1 MKKRRGILFALGIV
15 LTLSVAV
22 PAVAAE
28 NVTGTT
34 VTQDSAENEQE
45 QEAPKENST
54 DAAQIPQIQ
63 DEEKS
68 ADAAGAEKEVTPT
81 WEKHKTDGGEA
92 WRLKLGESTDP
103 DNDGYAHDTV
113 YTNDGK
119 TYCFNEEGD
128 MTTGYVKVDASATDS
143 SATDPS
149 AVKLDPGL
157 YYFSKEGNDPST
169 DTLGSMLKDCW
180 AQEADE
186 NGAWH
191 YLGSDGKAVNTG
203 EKAGWQQPEEDWY
216 YLKEDGTID
225 TSKAGWVQ
233 IENVWMKA
241 GKGVAAIQKAG
252 WYQIENRWYM
262 LKNDGSR
269 DTSKVN
275 WQQINGNWYFLKADG
290 SRDTS
295 KTGMQTGINGKTYFL
310 NAEGVPQNGFQTVNG
325 VAYYFD
331 VQAGTAR
338 QLGNNWQQMNGS
350 WYWIENGRV
359 ATGWRAINGKWYYLN
374 PADGRMLTGFYKD
387 ATGQLFYSDGSGAML
402 STTGWYLMNGTWYW
416 VNGNGS
422 LATGWINVGGTW
434 YYMGEN
440 GAMKTGWYQ
449 VNGAW
454 YYSNGSGAMQTGWL
468 NRGGTWYYLT
478 GSGAMVEGWAYIGG
492 SWYYMVPGNGAMVG
506 AGWHLID
513 NSWYYMNGSG
523 AMCSNRWIGNYYV
536 GGSGAMLTNTWVG
549 SYWVGADGNWIPNY
563 DPDQNAKWVQDG
575 NTWYYQRTDGSR
587 ITNSWKKINGTWYYF
602 AGSGAMLTGW
612 NVVGGSWYFFNGSGA
627 MQTGWGQVDGSWYYF
642 GGDGAM
648 KTGWINDGKRNY
660 YLKPNGVW
668 KNILIGV
675 IGNNEAGAATTAAK
689 VREMGVDA
697 VIVTGGYDPSQY
709 DGIIIPGGGDLDPSR
724 YGQANTGSSNIDNV
738 LDDRQIDAV
747 KRSAEAGKPVL
758 GICKG
763 IQLVNVAFGGTLNQN
778 IGGHMGVWHSAHVVA
793 GGWLSG
799 VYSGSVSVLS
809 YHHQSIRDLAPG
821 FQVDMRAGD
830 GTVEAISNSA
840 KRVYGVQFH
849 PEQMNNDA
857 GNRCMKQFVA
867 ICTN

>member
-63 DEEKS
+63 DEEKT
-68 ADAAGAEKEVTPT
+68 ADADGKEKEVTPT
-81 WEKHKTDGGEA
+81 WEKYETENGDV
-92 WRLKLGESTDP
+92 WRLKLGESTPP
-103 DNDGYAHDTV
+103 DNDGYARDTV
-113 YTNDGK
+113 YTNNGN
-119 TYCFNEEGD
+119 TYYINKDGD
-128 MTTGYVKVDASATDS
+128 MSTGYVKVDD

-149 AVKLDPGL
+149 ADKLEPGL
-157 YYFSKEGNDPST
+157 YYFSKEGNDPSA

-203 EKAGWQQPEEDWY
+203 EKAGWQQPEKDWY

-241 GKGVAAIQKAG
+241 GKGVATIQKAG

-295 KTGMQTGINGKTYFL
+295 KTGLQTGINGKTYFL

-359 ATGWRAINGKWYYLN
+359 ATGWRVINGKWYYLN

-449 VNGAW
+449 VKGVW
-454 YYSNGSGAMQTGWL
+454 YYSNGSGAMVTGWL

-478 GSGAMVEGWAYIGG
+478 GSGAMATGWINLGG
-492 SWYYMVPGNGAMVG
+492 TWYYLNPGNGDMVG
-506 AGWHLID
+506 AGWHLI
-513 NSWYYMNGSG
+513 NNKWYYFGGSG
-523 AMCSNRWIGNYYV
+523 AMYSNRWIGNYYV
-536 GGSGAMLTNTWVG
+536 GGNGEMLTNTWVG
-549 SYWVGADGNWIPNY
+549 SYWVGADGKWIPNY
-563 DPDQNAKWVQDG
+563 DPDVNANWVKSG
-575 NTWYYQRTDGSR
+575 NTWYYQRPDGSKL
-587 ITNSWKKINGTWYYF
+587 TNSWKRIN
-602 AGSGAMLTGW
+602 
-612 NVVGGSWYFFNGSGA
+612 
-627 MQTGWGQVDGSWYYF
+627 GSWYYF
-642 GGDGAM
+642 GADGAM
-648 KTGWINDGKRNY
+648 TTGWKYVDGYKFYFGTDGKMVQDVD
-660 YLKPNGVW
+660 K
-668 KNILIGV
+668 LIGKQSSYRITV
-675 IGNNEAGAATTAAK
+675 NRVKCQVTVYAANETGNYCIPVKTFTCSVGKAGTPTHAGTYATLKKQNPVELMGPSWGKYGTQINNYGDWFHSVACSNPDPTYALAAGNYNMLGQPASHGCVRLCVRDAK
-689 VREMGVDA
+689 WIYDNCGLYTRVDISDTEYTPFDKA
-697 VIVTGGYDPSQY
+697 PTIKIPASQNWDP
-709 DGIIIPGGGDLDPSR
+709 
-724 YGQANTGSSNIDNV
+724 T
-738 LDDRQIDAV
+738 DA
-747 KRSAEAGKPVL
+747 
-758 GICKG
+758 
-763 IQLVNVAFGGTLNQN
+763 
-778 IGGHMGVWHSAHVVA
+778 
-793 GGWLSG
+793 
-799 VYSGSVSVLS
+799 
-809 YHHQSIRDLAPG
+809 D
-821 FQVDMRAGD
+821 
-830 GTVEAISNSA
+830 A
-840 KRVYGVQFH
+840 KR
-849 PEQMNNDA
+849 
-857 GNRCMKQFVA
+857 
-867 ICTN
+867 

>member
-1 MKKRRGILFALGIV
+1 MKKRRSILFALGIV

-45 QEAPKENST
+45 QEAPKENNT

-92 WRLKLGESTDP
+92 WRLKLGENTDP

-119 TYCFNEEGD
+119 TYYINEDGD
-128 MTTGYVKVDASATDS
+128 MTTGYVKVDD

-149 AVKLDPGL
+149 ADKLEPGL
-157 YYFSKEGNDPST
+157 DYFSKEGNDPSA

-225 TSKAGWVQ
+225 TSKTGWVQ

-241 GKGVAAIQKAG
+241 DKGVAAIQNAG

-262 LKNDGSR
+262 LKNDGTR

-275 WQQINGNWYFLKADG
+275 WQQINGSWYFLKTDG

-359 ATGWRAINGKWYYLN
+359 ATGWRVINGKWYYLN
-374 PADGRMLTGFYKD
+374 PADGKMLTGFYKD

-402 STTGWYLMNGTWYW
+402 STTGWYLLNGTWYW

-478 GSGAMVEGWAYIGG
+478 GSGAMATGWINLGG
-492 SWYYMVPGNGAMVG
+492 TWYYLNPGNGDMVG
-506 AGWHLID
+506 AGWHLI
-513 NSWYYMNGSG
+513 NNKWYYFGGSG
-523 AMCSNRWIGNYYV
+523 DMYSNRWIGNYYV
-536 GGSGAMLTNTWVG
+536 GGNGEMLTNTWVG
-549 SYWVGADGNWIPNY
+549 SYWVGADGKWIPNY
-563 DPDQNAKWVQDG
+563 DPDANANWVKSG
-575 NTWYYQRTDGSR
+575 NTWYYQRPDGSKL
-587 ITNSWKKINGTWYYF
+587 TNSWKRIN
-602 AGSGAMLTGW
+602 
-612 NVVGGSWYFFNGSGA
+612 
-627 MQTGWGQVDGSWYYF
+627 GSWYYF
-642 GGDGAM
+642 GADGAM
-648 KTGWINDGKRNY
+648 TTGWKYVDGYKFYFGTDGKMVQDVD
-660 YLKPNGVW
+660 K
-668 KNILIGV
+668 LIGKQSSYRITV
-675 IGNNEAGAATTAAK
+675 NRVKCQVTVYAANETGNYCIPVKTFTCSVGKAGTPTHAGTYATLKKQNPVELMGPSWGKYGTQINNYGDWFHSVACSNPDPTYALAAGNYNMLGQPASHGCVRLCVRDAK
-689 VREMGVDA
+689 WIYDNCGLYTRVDISDTEYTPFDKA
-697 VIVTGGYDPSQY
+697 PTIKIPAGQNWDP
-709 DGIIIPGGGDLDPSR
+709 
-724 YGQANTGSSNIDNV
+724 T
-738 LDDRQIDAV
+738 DA
-747 KRSAEAGKPVL
+747 
-758 GICKG
+758 
-763 IQLVNVAFGGTLNQN
+763 
-778 IGGHMGVWHSAHVVA
+778 
-793 GGWLSG
+793 
-799 VYSGSVSVLS
+799 
-809 YHHQSIRDLAPG
+809 D
-821 FQVDMRAGD
+821 
-830 GTVEAISNSA
+830 A
-840 KRVYGVQFH
+840 KR
-849 PEQMNNDA
+849 
-857 GNRCMKQFVA
+857 
-867 ICTN
+867 

>member
-1 MKKRRGILFALGIV
+1 MYVRKNTGGEQMKKRRGILFALGIV

-34 VTQDSAENEQE
+34 VTQDSVENEQA
-45 QEAPKENST
+45 QEASKENET

-63 DEEKS
+63 DEEKT
-68 ADAAGAEKEVTPT
+68 ADADGKEKEVTPT
-81 WEKHKTDGGEA
+81 WEKHETENGDA
-92 WRLKLGESTDP
+92 WRLKLGESTPP
-103 DNDGYAHDTV
+103 DNDGYARDTV
-113 YTNDGK
+113 YTNNGN
-119 TYCFNEEGD
+119 TYYINKDRD
-128 MTTGYVKVDASATDS
+128 MSTGYVKVDD

-149 AVKLDPGL
+149 ADKLEPGL
-157 YYFSKEGNDPST
+157 YYFSKEGNDPSA

-203 EKAGWQQPEEDWY
+203 EKAGWQQPEKDWY

-241 GKGVAAIQKAG
+241 GKGVATIQKAG

-359 ATGWRAINGKWYYLN
+359 ATGWRVINGKWYYLN

-449 VNGAW
+449 VKGVW

-478 GSGAMVEGWAYIGG
+478 GSGAMATGWINLGG
-492 SWYYMVPGNGAMVG
+492 TWYYLNPGNGDMVG
-506 AGWHLID
+506 AGWHLI
-513 NSWYYMNGSG
+513 NNKWYYFGGSG
-523 AMCSNRWIGNYYV
+523 AMYSNRWIGNYYV
-536 GGSGAMLTNTWVG
+536 GGNGEMLTNTWVG
-549 SYWVGADGNWIPNY
+549 SYWVGADGKWIPNY
-563 DPDQNAKWVQDG
+563 DPDVNANWVKSG
-575 NTWYYQRTDGSR
+575 NTWYYQRPDGSKL
-587 ITNSWKKINGTWYYF
+587 TNSWKRIN
-602 AGSGAMLTGW
+602 
-612 NVVGGSWYFFNGSGA
+612 
-627 MQTGWGQVDGSWYYF
+627 GSWYYF
-642 GGDGAM
+642 GADGAM
-648 KTGWINDGKRNY
+648 TTGWKYVDGYKFYFGTDGKMVQDVD
-660 YLKPNGVW
+660 K
-668 KNILIGV
+668 LIGKQSSYRITV
-675 IGNNEAGAATTAAK
+675 NRVKCQVTVYAANETGNYCIPVKTFTCSVGKAGTPTHAGTYATLKKQNPVELMGPSWGKYGTQINNYGDWFHSVACSNPDPTYALAAGNYNMLGQPASHGCVRLCVRDAK
-689 VREMGVDA
+689 WIYDNCGLYTRVDISDTEYTPFDKA
-697 VIVTGGYDPSQY
+697 PTIKIPASQNWDP
-709 DGIIIPGGGDLDPSR
+709 
-724 YGQANTGSSNIDNV
+724 T
-738 LDDRQIDAV
+738 DA
-747 KRSAEAGKPVL
+747 
-758 GICKG
+758 
-763 IQLVNVAFGGTLNQN
+763 
-778 IGGHMGVWHSAHVVA
+778 
-793 GGWLSG
+793 
-799 VYSGSVSVLS
+799 
-809 YHHQSIRDLAPG
+809 D
-821 FQVDMRAGD
+821 
-830 GTVEAISNSA
+830 A
-840 KRVYGVQFH
+840 KR
-849 PEQMNNDA
+849 
-857 GNRCMKQFVA
+857 
-867 ICTN
+867 

>member
-34 VTQDSAENEQE
+34 VTQDSAENEQA
-45 QEAPKENST
+45 QEASKENET

-68 ADAAGAEKEVTPT
+68 ADAAGAEKEVAPT
-81 WEKHKTDGGEA
+81 WEKYKTDGGEV
-92 WRLKLGESTDP
+92 WRLKLG
-103 DNDGYAHDTV
+103 DGYPYDTV
-113 YTNDGK
+113 YIIDGKTYYVYTIDGK
-119 TYCFNEEGD
+119 TYCINEGGD
-128 MTTGYVKVDASATDS
+128 MTTGYVKVDDSATG
-143 SATDPS
+143 PE
-149 AVKLDPGL
+149 L

-169 DTLGSMLKDCW
+169 DTHGSMLKDCW

-225 TSKAGWVQ
+225 TSKTGWVQ

-241 GKGVAAIQKAG
+241 DKGVAAIQKAG

-262 LKNDGSR
+262 LKNDGTR

-275 WQQINGNWYFLKADG
+275 WQQINGSWYFLKADG

-359 ATGWRAINGKWYYLN
+359 ATGWRVINGKWYYLN

-440 GAMKTGWYQ
+440 GSMKTGWYQVKGAWYYSNGSGAMATGWINLGGTWYYLNPGNGDMKIGWYQ

-478 GSGAMVEGWAYIGG
+478 GSGAMATGWINLGG
-492 SWYYMVPGNGAMVG
+492 TWYYLNPGNGDMVG
-506 AGWHLID
+506 AGWHLI
-513 NSWYYMNGSG
+513 NNKWYYFGGSG
-523 AMCSNRWIGNYYV
+523 AMYSNRWIGNYYV
-536 GGSGAMLTNTWVG
+536 GGNGEMLTNTWVG
-549 SYWVGADGNWIPNY
+549 SYWVGADGKWIPNY
-563 DPDQNAKWVQDG
+563 DPDVNANWVKSG
-575 NTWYYQRTDGSR
+575 NTWYYQRPDGSKL
-587 ITNSWKKINGTWYYF
+587 TNSWKRIN
-602 AGSGAMLTGW
+602 
-612 NVVGGSWYFFNGSGA
+612 
-627 MQTGWGQVDGSWYYF
+627 GSWYYF
-642 GGDGAM
+642 GADGAM
-648 KTGWINDGKRNY
+648 TTGWKYVDGYKFYFGTDGKMVQDVD
-660 YLKPNGVW
+660 K
-668 KNILIGV
+668 LIGKQSSYRITV
-675 IGNNEAGAATTAAK
+675 NRVKCQVTVYAANETGNYCIPVKTFTCSVGKAGTPTHAGTYATLKKQNPVELMGPSWGKYGTQINNYGDWFHSVACSNPDPTYALAAGNYNMLGQPASHGCVRLCVRDAK
-689 VREMGVDA
+689 WIYDNCGLYTRVDISDTEYTPFDKA
-697 VIVTGGYDPSQY
+697 PTIKIPASQNWDP
-709 DGIIIPGGGDLDPSR
+709 
-724 YGQANTGSSNIDNV
+724 T
-738 LDDRQIDAV
+738 DA
-747 KRSAEAGKPVL
+747 
-758 GICKG
+758 
-763 IQLVNVAFGGTLNQN
+763 
-778 IGGHMGVWHSAHVVA
+778 
-793 GGWLSG
+793 
-799 VYSGSVSVLS
+799 
-809 YHHQSIRDLAPG
+809 D
-821 FQVDMRAGD
+821 
-830 GTVEAISNSA
+830 A
-840 KRVYGVQFH
+840 KR
-849 PEQMNNDA
+849 
-857 GNRCMKQFVA
+857 
-867 ICTN
+867 

>member
-34 VTQDSAENEQE
+34 VTQDSVENEQE
-45 QEAPKENST
+45 QEASKENET

-68 ADAAGAEKEVTPT
+68 ADAAGAEKEVAPT
-81 WEKHKTDGGEA
+81 WEKHETENGDA
-92 WRLKLGESTDP
+92 WRLKLGESTPP
-103 DNDGYAHDTV
+103 DNDGYARDTV
-113 YTNDGK
+113 YTNNGN
-119 TYCFNEEGD
+119 TYYINKDGD
-128 MTTGYVKVDASATDS
+128 MSIGYVKVDD

-149 AVKLDPGL
+149 ADKLEPGL
-157 YYFSKEGNDPST
+157 YYFSKEGNDPSV

-203 EKAGWQQPEEDWY
+203 EKAGWQQPEKDWY

-262 LKNDGSR
+262 LKNDGTR

-275 WQQINGNWYFLKADG
+275 WQQINGSWYFLKADG

-310 NAEGVPQNGFQTVNG
+310 NAEGVPQNGFQIVNG

-338 QLGNNWQQMNGS
+338 QLGNNWQQMNGA

-359 ATGWRAINGKWYYLN
+359 ATGWRVINGKWYYLN

-449 VNGAW
+449 VKGVW
-454 YYSNGSGAMQTGWL
+454 YYSNGSGAMVTGWL

-478 GSGAMVEGWAYIGG
+478 GSGAMATGWINLGG
-492 SWYYMVPGNGAMVG
+492 TWYYLNPGNGDMVG
-506 AGWHLID
+506 AGWHLL
-513 NSWYYMNGSG
+513 NNKWYYFGGSG
-523 AMCSNRWIGNYYV
+523 AMYSNRWIGNYYV
-536 GGSGAMLTNTWVG
+536 GGNGEMLTNTWVG
-549 SYWVGADGNWIPNY
+549 SYWVGADGKWIPNY
-563 DPDQNAKWVQDG
+563 DPDVNANWVKSG
-575 NTWYYQRTDGSR
+575 NTWYYQRPDGSKL
-587 ITNSWKKINGTWYYF
+587 TNSWKRIN
-602 AGSGAMLTGW
+602 
-612 NVVGGSWYFFNGSGA
+612 
-627 MQTGWGQVDGSWYYF
+627 GSWYYF
-642 GGDGAM
+642 GADGAM
-648 KTGWINDGKRNY
+648 TTGWKYVDGYKFYFGTDGKMVQDVD
-660 YLKPNGVW
+660 K
-668 KNILIGV
+668 LIGKQSSYRITV
-675 IGNNEAGAATTAAK
+675 NRVKCQVTVYAANETGNYCIPVKTFTCSVGKAGTPTHAGTYATLKKQNPVELMGPSWGKYGTQINNYGDWFHSVACSNPDPTYALAAGNYNMLGQPASHGCVRLCVRDAK
-689 VREMGVDA
+689 WIYDNCGLYTRVDISDTEYTPFDKA
-697 VIVTGGYDPSQY
+697 PTIKIPASQNWDP
-709 DGIIIPGGGDLDPSR
+709 
-724 YGQANTGSSNIDNV
+724 T
-738 LDDRQIDAV
+738 DA
-747 KRSAEAGKPVL
+747 
-758 GICKG
+758 
-763 IQLVNVAFGGTLNQN
+763 
-778 IGGHMGVWHSAHVVA
+778 
-793 GGWLSG
+793 
-799 VYSGSVSVLS
+799 
-809 YHHQSIRDLAPG
+809 D
-821 FQVDMRAGD
+821 
-830 GTVEAISNSA
+830 A
-840 KRVYGVQFH
+840 KR
-849 PEQMNNDA
+849 
-857 GNRCMKQFVA
+857 
-867 ICTN
+867 

>member
-34 VTQDSAENEQE
+34 VTQDSAENEQA
-45 QEAPKENST
+45 QEASKENET

-68 ADAAGAEKEVTPT
+68 ADAAGAEKEVAPT
-81 WEKHKTDGGEA
+81 WEKYKTDGGEV
-92 WRLKLGESTDP
+92 WRLKLG
-103 DNDGYAHDTV
+103 DGYPYDTV
-113 YTNDGK
+113 YIIDGKTYYGYTIDGK
-119 TYCFNEEGD
+119 TYCINEGGD
-128 MTTGYVKVDASATDS
+128 MTTGYVKVDDSATG
-143 SATDPS
+143 PE
-149 AVKLDPGL
+149 L

-169 DTLGSMLKDCW
+169 DTHGSMLKDCW

-225 TSKAGWVQ
+225 TSKTGWVQ

-241 GKGVAAIQKAG
+241 DKGVAAIQKAG

-262 LKNDGSR
+262 LKNDGTR

-275 WQQINGNWYFLKADG
+275 WQQINGSWYFLKADG

-359 ATGWRAINGKWYYLN
+359 ATGWRVINGKWYYLN

-449 VNGAW
+449 VKGAW

-478 GSGAMVEGWAYIGG
+478 GSGAMATGWINLGG
-492 SWYYMVPGNGAMVG
+492 TWYYLNPGNGDMVG
-506 AGWHLID
+506 AGWHLI
-513 NSWYYMNGSG
+513 NNKWYYFGGSG
-523 AMCSNRWIGNYYV
+523 AMYSNRWIGNYYV
-536 GGSGAMLTNTWVG
+536 GGNGEMLTNTWVG
-549 SYWVGADGNWIPNY
+549 SYWVGADGKWIPNY
-563 DPDQNAKWVQDG
+563 DPDVNANWVKSG
-575 NTWYYQRTDGSR
+575 NTWYYQRPDGSKL
-587 ITNSWKKINGTWYYF
+587 TNSWKRIN
-602 AGSGAMLTGW
+602 
-612 NVVGGSWYFFNGSGA
+612 
-627 MQTGWGQVDGSWYYF
+627 GSWYYF
-642 GGDGAM
+642 GADGAM
-648 KTGWINDGKRNY
+648 TTGWKYVDGYKFYFGTDGKMVQDVD
-660 YLKPNGVW
+660 K
-668 KNILIGV
+668 LIGKQSSYRITV
-675 IGNNEAGAATTAAK
+675 NRVKCQVTVYAANETGNYCIPVKTFTCSVGKAGTPTHAGTYATLKKQNPVELMGPSWGKYGTQINNYGDWFHSVACSNPDPTYALAAGNYNMLGQPASHGCVRLCVRDAK
-689 VREMGVDA
+689 WIYDNCGLYTRVDISDTEYTPFDKA
-697 VIVTGGYDPSQY
+697 PTIKIPASQNWDP
-709 DGIIIPGGGDLDPSR
+709 
-724 YGQANTGSSNIDNV
+724 T
-738 LDDRQIDAV
+738 DA
-747 KRSAEAGKPVL
+747 
-758 GICKG
+758 
-763 IQLVNVAFGGTLNQN
+763 
-778 IGGHMGVWHSAHVVA
+778 
-793 GGWLSG
+793 
-799 VYSGSVSVLS
+799 
-809 YHHQSIRDLAPG
+809 D
-821 FQVDMRAGD
+821 
-830 GTVEAISNSA
+830 A
-840 KRVYGVQFH
+840 KR
-849 PEQMNNDA
+849 
-857 GNRCMKQFVA
+857 
-867 ICTN
+867 

>member
-1 MKKRRGILFALGIV
+1 MKKRRSILFALGIV

-22 PAVAAE
+22 PTIAAE

-34 VTQDSAENEQE
+34 VTQDSVENEQA
-45 QEAPKENST
+45 QEASKENDT

-68 ADAAGAEKEVTPT
+68 ADAAGAENEVAPT
-81 WEKHKTDGGEA
+81 WEKHETDGGEA
-92 WRLKLGESTDP
+92 WWLNLGES
-103 DNDGYAHDTV
+103 NGYAHDTF

-119 TYCFNEEGD
+119 TYYFNEDGD
-128 MTTGYVKVDASATDS
+128 MTTGYVKVD
-143 SATDPS
+143 DPS
-149 AVKLDPGL
+149 AGKPGPGL

-191 YLGSDGKAVNTG
+191 YLGSEGKAENTG
-203 EKAGWQQPEEDWY
+203 KTGWQQPEEDWY

-225 TSKAGWVQ
+225 TSKTGWVQ

-241 GKGVAAIQKAG
+241 DKGVAAIQNAG

-262 LKNDGSR
+262 LKNDGTR

-275 WQQINGNWYFLKADG
+275 WQQINGSWYFLKTDG

-359 ATGWRAINGKWYYLN
+359 ATGWRVINGKWYYLN

-422 LATGWINVGGTW
+422 LATGWSNVGGTW

-449 VNGAW
+449 VKGVW

-478 GSGAMVEGWAYIGG
+478 GSGAMATGWINLGG
-492 SWYYMVPGNGAMVG
+492 TWYYLNPGNGDMVG
-506 AGWHLID
+506 AGWHLI
-513 NSWYYMNGSG
+513 NNKWYYFDGSG
-523 AMCSNRWIGNYYV
+523 AMYSNRWIGNYYV
-536 GGSGAMLTNTWVG
+536 GGNGEMLTNTWVG
-549 SYWVGADGNWIPNY
+549 SYWVGADGKWIPNY
-563 DPDQNAKWVQDG
+563 NPDANANWVKSG
-575 NTWYYQRTDGSR
+575 NTWYYQRPDGSKL
-587 ITNSWKKINGTWYYF
+587 TNSWKRIN
-602 AGSGAMLTGW
+602 
-612 NVVGGSWYFFNGSGA
+612 
-627 MQTGWGQVDGSWYYF
+627 GSWYYF
-642 GGDGAM
+642 GADGAM
-648 KTGWINDGKRNY
+648 TTGWKYVDGYKFYFGTDGKMVQDVD
-660 YLKPNGVW
+660 K
-668 KNILIGV
+668 LIGKQSSYRITV
-675 IGNNEAGAATTAAK
+675 NRVKCQVTVYAANETGNYCIPVKTFTCSVGKAETPTHAGTYATLKKQNPVELMGPSWGKYGTQINNYGDWFHSVACSNPDPTYALAAGNYNMLGQPASHGCVRLCVRDAK
-689 VREMGVDA
+689 WIYDNCGLYTRVDISDTEYTPFDKA
-697 VIVTGGYDPSQY
+697 PTIKIPAGQNWDP
-709 DGIIIPGGGDLDPSR
+709 
-724 YGQANTGSSNIDNV
+724 T
-738 LDDRQIDAV
+738 DA
-747 KRSAEAGKPVL
+747 
-758 GICKG
+758 
-763 IQLVNVAFGGTLNQN
+763 
-778 IGGHMGVWHSAHVVA
+778 
-793 GGWLSG
+793 
-799 VYSGSVSVLS
+799 
-809 YHHQSIRDLAPG
+809 D
-821 FQVDMRAGD
+821 
-830 GTVEAISNSA
+830 A
-840 KRVYGVQFH
+840 KR
-849 PEQMNNDA
+849 
-857 GNRCMKQFVA
+857 
-867 ICTN
+867 

>member
-1 MKKRRGILFALGIV
+1 MYVRKNTGGEQMKKRRGILFALGIV
-15 LTLSVAV
+15 LSLSVAV

-34 VTQDSAENEQE
+34 VTQDSVENEQA
-45 QEAPKENST
+45 QEASKENET

-63 DEEKS
+63 DEEKT
-68 ADAAGAEKEVTPT
+68 ADADGKEKEVTPT
-81 WEKHKTDGGEA
+81 WEKYETENGDV
-92 WRLKLGESTDP
+92 WRLKLGESTPP
-103 DNDGYAHDTV
+103 DNDGYARDTV
-113 YTNDGK
+113 YTNNGN
-119 TYCFNEEGD
+119 TYYINKDRD
-128 MTTGYVKVDASATDS
+128 MSTGYVKVDD

-149 AVKLDPGL
+149 ADKLEPGL
-157 YYFSKEGNDPST
+157 YYFSKEGNDPSA

-203 EKAGWQQPEEDWY
+203 EKAGWQQPEKDWY

-241 GKGVAAIQKAG
+241 GKGVATIQKAG

-275 WQQINGNWYFLKADG
+275 WQQINGNWYLLKADG

-359 ATGWRAINGKWYYLN
+359 ATGWRVINGKWYYLN

-449 VNGAW
+449 VKGVW

-478 GSGAMVEGWAYIGG
+478 GSGAMATGWINLGG
-492 SWYYMVPGNGAMVG
+492 TWYYLNPGNGDMVG
-506 AGWHLID
+506 AGWHLI
-513 NSWYYMNGSG
+513 NNKWYYFGGSG
-523 AMCSNRWIGNYYV
+523 AMYSNRWIGNYYV
-536 GGSGAMLTNTWVG
+536 GGNGEMLTNTWVG
-549 SYWVGADGNWIPNY
+549 SYWVGADGKWIPNY
-563 DPDQNAKWVQDG
+563 DPDVNANWVKSG
-575 NTWYYQRTDGSR
+575 NTWYYQRPDGSKL
-587 ITNSWKKINGTWYYF
+587 TNSWKRIN
-602 AGSGAMLTGW
+602 
-612 NVVGGSWYFFNGSGA
+612 
-627 MQTGWGQVDGSWYYF
+627 GSWYYF
-642 GGDGAM
+642 GADGAM
-648 KTGWINDGKRNY
+648 TTGWKYVDGYKFYFGTDGKMVQDVD
-660 YLKPNGVW
+660 K
-668 KNILIGV
+668 LIGKQSSYRITV
-675 IGNNEAGAATTAAK
+675 NRVKCQVTVYAANETGNYCIPVKTFTCSVGKAGTPTHAGTYATLKKQNPVELMGPSWGKYGTQINNYGDWFHSVACSNPDPTYALAAGNYNMLGQPASHGCVRLCVRDAK
-689 VREMGVDA
+689 WIYDNCGLYTRVDISDTEYTPFDKA
-697 VIVTGGYDPSQY
+697 PTIKIPASQNWDP
-709 DGIIIPGGGDLDPSR
+709 
-724 YGQANTGSSNIDNV
+724 T
-738 LDDRQIDAV
+738 DA
-747 KRSAEAGKPVL
+747 
-758 GICKG
+758 
-763 IQLVNVAFGGTLNQN
+763 
-778 IGGHMGVWHSAHVVA
+778 
-793 GGWLSG
+793 
-799 VYSGSVSVLS
+799 
-809 YHHQSIRDLAPG
+809 D
-821 FQVDMRAGD
+821 
-830 GTVEAISNSA
+830 A
-840 KRVYGVQFH
+840 KR
-849 PEQMNNDA
+849 
-857 GNRCMKQFVA
+857 
-867 ICTN
+867 

>member
-34 VTQDSAENEQE
+34 VTQDSVENEQA
-45 QEAPKENST
+45 QEASKENET

-63 DEEKS
+63 DEEKT
-68 ADAAGAEKEVTPT
+68 ADADGKEKEVTPT
-81 WEKHKTDGGEA
+81 WEKYETENGDV
-92 WRLKLGESTDP
+92 WRLKLGESTPP
-103 DNDGYAHDTV
+103 DNDGYARDTV
-113 YTNDGK
+113 YTNNGN
-119 TYCFNEEGD
+119 TYYINKDGD
-128 MTTGYVKVDASATDS
+128 MSTGYVKVDD

-149 AVKLDPGL
+149 ADKLEPGL
-157 YYFSKEGNDPST
+157 YYFSKEGNDPSA

-203 EKAGWQQPEEDWY
+203 EKAGWQQPEKDWY

-241 GKGVAAIQKAG
+241 GKGVATIQKAG

-338 QLGNNWQQMNGS
+338 QLGNNWQQMNGA

-359 ATGWRAINGKWYYLN
+359 ATGWRVINGKWYYLN

-402 STTGWYLMNGTWYW
+402 STTGWYQLNGTWYW

-449 VNGAW
+449 VKGVW

-478 GSGAMVEGWAYIGG
+478 GSGAMATGWINLGG
-492 SWYYMVPGNGAMVG
+492 TWYYLNPGNGDMVG
-506 AGWHLID
+506 AGWHLI
-513 NSWYYMNGSG
+513 NNQWYYFGGSG
-523 AMCSNRWIGNYYV
+523 AMYSNRWIGNYYV
-536 GGSGAMLTNTWVG
+536 GGNGNMLSNTWVG
-549 SYWVGADGNWIPNY
+549 SYWVGADGKWIPNY
-563 DPDQNAKWVQDG
+563 DPDANANWVKSG
-575 NTWYYQRTDGSR
+575 NTWYYQRPDGSKL
-587 ITNSWKKINGTWYYF
+587 TNSWKRIN
-602 AGSGAMLTGW
+602 
-612 NVVGGSWYFFNGSGA
+612 
-627 MQTGWGQVDGSWYYF
+627 GSWYYF
-642 GGDGAM
+642 GADGAM
-648 KTGWINDGKRNY
+648 TTGWKYVDGYKFYFGTDGKMVQDVD
-660 YLKPNGVW
+660 K
-668 KNILIGV
+668 LIGKQSSYKLTV
-675 IGNNEAGAATTAAK
+675 NRVKCQVTVYAANETGNYCIPVKTFTCSVGKAATPTHVGTYQT
-689 VREMGVDA
+689 VRKSNPVELMGPSWGKYGTQINAYGDWFHSVA
-697 VIVTGGYDPSQY
+697 CSNPDP
-709 DGIIIPGGGDLDPSR
+709 
-724 YGQANTGSSNIDNV
+724 T
-738 LDDRQIDAV
+738 
-747 KRSAEAGKPVL
+747 
-758 GICKG
+758 
-763 IQLVNVAFGGTLNQN
+763 
-778 IGGHMGVWHSAHVVA
+778 
-793 GGWLSG
+793 
-799 VYSGSVSVLS
+799 YS
-809 YHHQSIRDLAPG
+809 LA
-821 FQVDMRAGD
+821 
-830 GTVEAISNSA
+830 
-840 KRVYGVQFH
+840 
-849 PEQMNNDA
+849 A
-857 GNRCMKQFVA
+857 GNYNMLGQPASHGCVRLCVRDAKWIYDNCGLYTTVVVSDTEYTPFDKVPTIKIPAGQNWDPTDTDA
-867 ICTN
+867 RR

>member
-1 MKKRRGILFALGIV
+1 MYVRKNTGGEQMKKRRGILFALGIV

-34 VTQDSAENEQE
+34 VTQDSVENEQE
-45 QEAPKENST
+45 QEASKENET

-68 ADAAGAEKEVTPT
+68 ADAAGAEKKVAPT

-92 WRLKLGESTDP
+92 WRLKLGENS
-103 DNDGYAHDTV
+103 YAHDTF
-113 YTNDGK
+113 YINNGK
-119 TYCFNEEGD
+119 TYYINKDGD
-128 MTTGYVKVDASATDS
+128 MTTGYVKVDHPATDL
-143 SATDPS
+143 S
-149 AVKLDPGL
+149 AVKFDPGL

-191 YLGSDGKAVNTG
+191 YLGSNGKAGNTG
-203 EKAGWQQPEEDWY
+203 EKTGWQQPEEDWY

-225 TSKAGWVQ
+225 TSKTGWVQ

-241 GKGVAAIQKAG
+241 DKGVAAIQNAG

-262 LKNDGSR
+262 LKNDGTR

-275 WQQINGNWYFLKADG
+275 WQQINGSWYFLKADG

-359 ATGWRAINGKWYYLN
+359 ATGWRVINGKWYYLN

-449 VNGAW
+449 VKGVW

-478 GSGAMVEGWAYIGG
+478 GSGAMATGWINLGG
-492 SWYYMVPGNGAMVG
+492 TWYYLNPGNGDMVG
-506 AGWHLID
+506 AGWHLI
-513 NSWYYMNGSG
+513 NNQWYYFGGSG
-523 AMCSNRWIGNYYV
+523 AMYSNRWIGNYYV
-536 GGSGAMLTNTWVG
+536 GGNGNMLSNTWVG
-549 SYWVGADGNWIPNY
+549 SYWVGADGKWIPNY
-563 DPDQNAKWVQDG
+563 DPDANANWVKSG
-575 NTWYYQRTDGSR
+575 NTWYYQRPDGSKL
-587 ITNSWKKINGTWYYF
+587 TNSWKRIN
-602 AGSGAMLTGW
+602 
-612 NVVGGSWYFFNGSGA
+612 
-627 MQTGWGQVDGSWYYF
+627 GSWYYF
-642 GGDGAM
+642 GADGAM
-648 KTGWINDGKRNY
+648 TTGWKYVDGYKFYFGTDGKMVQDVD
-660 YLKPNGVW
+660 K
-668 KNILIGV
+668 LIGKQSSYKLTV
-675 IGNNEAGAATTAAK
+675 NRVKCQVTVYAANETGNYCIPVKTFTCSVGKAATPTHVGTYQT
-689 VREMGVDA
+689 VRKSNPVELMGPSWGKYGTQINAYGDWFHSVA
-697 VIVTGGYDPSQY
+697 CSNPDP
-709 DGIIIPGGGDLDPSR
+709 
-724 YGQANTGSSNIDNV
+724 T
-738 LDDRQIDAV
+738 
-747 KRSAEAGKPVL
+747 
-758 GICKG
+758 
-763 IQLVNVAFGGTLNQN
+763 
-778 IGGHMGVWHSAHVVA
+778 
-793 GGWLSG
+793 
-799 VYSGSVSVLS
+799 YS
-809 YHHQSIRDLAPG
+809 LA
-821 FQVDMRAGD
+821 
-830 GTVEAISNSA
+830 
-840 KRVYGVQFH
+840 
-849 PEQMNNDA
+849 A
-857 GNRCMKQFVA
+857 GNYNMLGQPASHGCVRLCVRDAKWIYDNCGLYTTVVVSDTEYTPFDKVPTIKIPAGQNWDPTDTDA
-867 ICTN
+867 RR

>member
-1 MKKRRGILFALGIV
+1 MKKRRSILFALGIV

-22 PAVAAE
+22 PTIAAE

-45 QEAPKENST
+45 QEASKENET

-68 ADAAGAEKEVTPT
+68 ADAAGAEKEVAPT

-92 WRLKLGESTDP
+92 WRLKLGENTDP

-119 TYCFNEEGD
+119 TYYINEDGD
-128 MTTGYVKVDASATDS
+128 MTTGYVKVDD

-149 AVKLDPGL
+149 ADKLEPGL
-157 YYFSKEGNDPST
+157 YYFSKEGNDPSA

-225 TSKAGWVQ
+225 TSKTGWVQ

-241 GKGVAAIQKAG
+241 DKGVAAIQNAG

-262 LKNDGSR
+262 LKNDGTR

-275 WQQINGNWYFLKADG
+275 WQQINGSWYFLKADG

-359 ATGWRAINGKWYYLN
+359 ATGWRVINGKWYYLN

-478 GSGAMVEGWAYIGG
+478 GSGAMATGWINLGG
-492 SWYYMVPGNGAMVG
+492 TWYYLNPGNGDMVG
-506 AGWHLID
+506 AGWHLI
-513 NSWYYMNGSG
+513 NNKWYYFGGSG
-523 AMCSNRWIGNYYV
+523 DMYSNRWIGNYYV
-536 GGSGAMLTNTWVG
+536 GGNGEMLTNTWVG
-549 SYWVGADGNWIPNY
+549 SYWVGADGKWIPNY
-563 DPDQNAKWVQDG
+563 DPDANANWVKSG
-575 NTWYYQRTDGSR
+575 NTWYYQRPDGSKL
-587 ITNSWKKINGTWYYF
+587 TNSWKRIN
-602 AGSGAMLTGW
+602 
-612 NVVGGSWYFFNGSGA
+612 
-627 MQTGWGQVDGSWYYF
+627 GSWYYF
-642 GGDGAM
+642 GADGAM
-648 KTGWINDGKRNY
+648 TTGWKYVDGYKFYFGTDGKMVQDVD
-660 YLKPNGVW
+660 K
-668 KNILIGV
+668 LIGKQSSYRITV
-675 IGNNEAGAATTAAK
+675 NRVKCQVTVYAANETGNYCIPVKTFTCSVGKAGTPTHAGTYATLKKQNPVELMGPSWGKYGTQINNYGDWFHSVACSNPDPTYALAAGNYNMLGQPASHGCVRLCVRDAK
-689 VREMGVDA
+689 WIYDNCGLYTRVDISDTEYTPFDKA
-697 VIVTGGYDPSQY
+697 PTIKIPAGQNWDP
-709 DGIIIPGGGDLDPSR
+709 
-724 YGQANTGSSNIDNV
+724 T
-738 LDDRQIDAV
+738 DA
-747 KRSAEAGKPVL
+747 
-758 GICKG
+758 
-763 IQLVNVAFGGTLNQN
+763 
-778 IGGHMGVWHSAHVVA
+778 
-793 GGWLSG
+793 
-799 VYSGSVSVLS
+799 
-809 YHHQSIRDLAPG
+809 D
-821 FQVDMRAGD
+821 
-830 GTVEAISNSA
+830 A
-840 KRVYGVQFH
+840 KR
-849 PEQMNNDA
+849 
-857 GNRCMKQFVA
+857 
-867 ICTN
+867 

>member
-15 LTLSVAV
+15 LSLSVAV

-34 VTQDSAENEQE
+34 VTQDSVENEQA
-45 QEAPKENST
+45 QEASKENET

-63 DEEKS
+63 DEEKT
-68 ADAAGAEKEVTPT
+68 ADADGKEKEVTPT
-81 WEKHKTDGGEA
+81 WEKYETENGDV
-92 WRLKLGESTDP
+92 WRLKLGESTPP
-103 DNDGYAHDTV
+103 DNDGYARDTV
-113 YTNDGK
+113 YTNNGN
-119 TYCFNEEGD
+119 TYYINKDRD
-128 MTTGYVKVDASATDS
+128 MSTGYVKVDD

-149 AVKLDPGL
+149 ADKLEPGL
-157 YYFSKEGNDPST
+157 YYFSKEGNDPSA

-203 EKAGWQQPEEDWY
+203 EKAGWQQPERDWY

-241 GKGVAAIQKAG
+241 GKGVATIQKAG

-359 ATGWRAINGKWYYLN
+359 ATGWRVINGKWYYLN

-449 VNGAW
+449 VKGVW

-478 GSGAMVEGWAYIGG
+478 GSGAMATGWINLGG
-492 SWYYMVPGNGAMVG
+492 TWYYLNPGNGDMVG
-506 AGWHLID
+506 AGWHLI
-513 NSWYYMNGSG
+513 NNKWYYFGGSG
-523 AMCSNRWIGNYYV
+523 AMYSNRWIGNYYV
-536 GGSGAMLTNTWVG
+536 GGNGEMLTNTWVG
-549 SYWVGADGNWIPNY
+549 SYWVGADGKWIPNY
-563 DPDQNAKWVQDG
+563 DPDVNANWVKSG
-575 NTWYYQRTDGSR
+575 NTWYYQRPDGSKL
-587 ITNSWKKINGTWYYF
+587 TNSWKRIN
-602 AGSGAMLTGW
+602 
-612 NVVGGSWYFFNGSGA
+612 
-627 MQTGWGQVDGSWYYF
+627 GSWYYF
-642 GGDGAM
+642 GADGAM
-648 KTGWINDGKRNY
+648 TTGWKYVDGYKFYFGTDGKMVQDVD
-660 YLKPNGVW
+660 K
-668 KNILIGV
+668 LIGKQSSYRITV
-675 IGNNEAGAATTAAK
+675 NRVKCQVTVYAANETGNYCIPVKTFTCSVGKAGTPTHAGTYATLKKQNPVELMGPSWGKYGTQINNYGDWFHSVACSNPDPTYALAAGNYNMLGQPASHGCVRLCVRDAK
-689 VREMGVDA
+689 WIYDNCGLYTRVDISDTEYTPFDKA
-697 VIVTGGYDPSQY
+697 PTIKIPASQNWDP
-709 DGIIIPGGGDLDPSR
+709 
-724 YGQANTGSSNIDNV
+724 T
-738 LDDRQIDAV
+738 DA
-747 KRSAEAGKPVL
+747 
-758 GICKG
+758 
-763 IQLVNVAFGGTLNQN
+763 
-778 IGGHMGVWHSAHVVA
+778 
-793 GGWLSG
+793 
-799 VYSGSVSVLS
+799 
-809 YHHQSIRDLAPG
+809 D
-821 FQVDMRAGD
+821 
-830 GTVEAISNSA
+830 A
-840 KRVYGVQFH
+840 KR
-849 PEQMNNDA
+849 
-857 GNRCMKQFVA
+857 
-867 ICTN
+867 

>member
-169 DTLGSMLKDCW
+169 DILGSMLKDCW

-359 ATGWRAINGKWYYLN
+359 ATGWRVINGKWYYLN

-449 VNGAW
+449 VKSVW

-478 GSGAMVEGWAYIGG
+478 GSGAMATGWINLGG
-492 SWYYMVPGNGAMVG
+492 TWYYLNPGNGDMVG
-506 AGWHLID
+506 AGWHLI
-513 NSWYYMNGSG
+513 NNKWYYFDGSG
-523 AMCSNRWIGNYYV
+523 AMYSNRWIGNYYV
-536 GGSGAMLTNTWVG
+536 GGNGEMLTNTWVG
-549 SYWVGADGNWIPNY
+549 SYWVGADGKWIPNY
-563 DPDQNAKWVQDG
+563 DPDVNANWVKSG
-575 NTWYYQRTDGSR
+575 NTWYYQRPDGSKL
-587 ITNSWKKINGTWYYF
+587 TNSWKRIN
-602 AGSGAMLTGW
+602 
-612 NVVGGSWYFFNGSGA
+612 
-627 MQTGWGQVDGSWYYF
+627 GSWYYF
-642 GGDGAM
+642 GADGAM
-648 KTGWINDGKRNY
+648 TTGWKYVDGYKFYFGTDGKMVQDVD
-660 YLKPNGVW
+660 K
-668 KNILIGV
+668 LIGKQSSYRITV
-675 IGNNEAGAATTAAK
+675 NRVKCQVTVYAANETGNYCIPVKTFTCSVGKAGTPTHAGTYATLKKQNPVELMGPSWGKYGTQINNYGDWFHSVACSNPDPTYALAAGNYNMLGQPASHGCVRLCVRDAK
-689 VREMGVDA
+689 WIYDNCGLYTRVDISDTEYTPFDKA
-697 VIVTGGYDPSQY
+697 PTIKIPASQNWDP
-709 DGIIIPGGGDLDPSR
+709 
-724 YGQANTGSSNIDNV
+724 T
-738 LDDRQIDAV
+738 DA
-747 KRSAEAGKPVL
+747 
-758 GICKG
+758 
-763 IQLVNVAFGGTLNQN
+763 
-778 IGGHMGVWHSAHVVA
+778 
-793 GGWLSG
+793 
-799 VYSGSVSVLS
+799 
-809 YHHQSIRDLAPG
+809 D
-821 FQVDMRAGD
+821 
-830 GTVEAISNSA
+830 A
-840 KRVYGVQFH
+840 KR
-849 PEQMNNDA
+849 
-857 GNRCMKQFVA
+857 
-867 ICTN
+867 

>member
-1 MKKRRGILFALGIV
+1 MKKRKGILFALGIV
-15 LTLSVAV
+15 LSLSVAV

-34 VTQDSAENEQE
+34 VTQDSVENEQE
-45 QEAPKENST
+45 QEASKENET

-68 ADAAGAEKEVTPT
+68 ADAAGAEKEVAPT
-81 WEKHKTDGGEA
+81 WEKHKTDGGEV
-92 WRLKLGESTDP
+92 WRLKLSD
-103 DNDGYAHDTV
+103 ARDTF

-119 TYCFNEEGD
+119 TYYINKDGD
-128 MTTGYVKVDASATDS
+128 MTTGYVKVDASATDP

-225 TSKAGWVQ
+225 TSKTGWVQ

-241 GKGVAAIQKAG
+241 DKGVAAIQNAG

-262 LKNDGSR
+262 LKNDGTR

-275 WQQINGNWYFLKADG
+275 WQQINGSWYFLKADG

-338 QLGNNWQQMNGS
+338 QLGNNWQQMNGA

-359 ATGWRAINGKWYYLN
+359 ATGWRVINGKWYYLN

-449 VNGAW
+449 VKGVW

-478 GSGAMVEGWAYIGG
+478 GSGAMATGWINLGG
-492 SWYYMVPGNGAMVG
+492 TWYYLNPGNGDMVG
-506 AGWHLID
+506 AGWHLI
-513 NSWYYMNGSG
+513 NNKWYYFGGSG
-523 AMCSNRWIGNYYV
+523 AMYSNRWIGNYYV
-536 GGSGAMLTNTWVG
+536 GGNGEMLTNTWVG
-549 SYWVGADGNWIPNY
+549 SYWVGADGKWIPNY
-563 DPDQNAKWVQDG
+563 DPDANANWVKSG
-575 NTWYYQRTDGSR
+575 NTWYYQRPDGSKL
-587 ITNSWKKINGTWYYF
+587 TNSWKRIN
-602 AGSGAMLTGW
+602 
-612 NVVGGSWYFFNGSGA
+612 
-627 MQTGWGQVDGSWYYF
+627 GSWYYF
-642 GGDGAM
+642 GADGAM
-648 KTGWINDGKRNY
+648 TTGWKYVDGYKFYFGTDGKM
-660 YLKPNGVW
+660 VQDVDS
-668 KNILIGV
+668 LIGKQSSYKLTV
-675 IGNNEAGAATTAAK
+675 NRVKCQVTAYAANETGNYCIPVKTFTCSVGKAATPTHVGTYQTLRK
-689 VREMGVDA
+689 SNPVELMGPSWGKYGTQINAYGDWFHSVA
-697 VIVTGGYDPSQY
+697 CSNPDP
-709 DGIIIPGGGDLDPSR
+709 
-724 YGQANTGSSNIDNV
+724 T
-738 LDDRQIDAV
+738 
-747 KRSAEAGKPVL
+747 
-758 GICKG
+758 
-763 IQLVNVAFGGTLNQN
+763 
-778 IGGHMGVWHSAHVVA
+778 
-793 GGWLSG
+793 
-799 VYSGSVSVLS
+799 YS
-809 YHHQSIRDLAPG
+809 LA
-821 FQVDMRAGD
+821 
-830 GTVEAISNSA
+830 
-840 KRVYGVQFH
+840 
-849 PEQMNNDA
+849 A
-857 GNRCMKQFVA
+857 GNYNMLGQPASHGCVRLCVRDAKWIYDNCGIYTTVVVSDTEYTPFDKVPTIKIPAGQNWDPTDTDA
-867 ICTN
+867 RR

>member
-1 MKKRRGILFALGIV
+1 MKKRRSILFALGIV

-68 ADAAGAEKEVTPT
+68 ADAAGAEKEVAPT
-81 WEKHKTDGGEA
+81 WEKYKTDGGEA
-92 WRLKLGESTDP
+92 WRLKLGE
-103 DNDGYAHDTV
+103 NGYAHDTF

-119 TYCFNEEGD
+119 TYYINKDGD
-128 MTTGYVKVDASATDS
+128 MTTGYVKVDDS
-143 SATDPS
+143 VTDPS
-149 AVKLDPGL
+149 AEKPGPGL

-186 NGAWH
+186 NGAWY

-203 EKAGWQQPEEDWY
+203 EKTGWQQPEEDWY

-225 TSKAGWVQ
+225 TSKTGWVQ

-241 GKGVAAIQKAG
+241 DKGVAVIQNAG

-262 LKNDGSR
+262 LKNDGTR

-275 WQQINGNWYFLKADG
+275 WQQINGSWYFLKADG

-359 ATGWRAINGKWYYLN
+359 ATGWRVINGKWYYLN

-478 GSGAMVEGWAYIGG
+478 GSGAMATGW
-492 SWYYMVPGNGAMVG
+492 
-506 AGWHLID
+506 
-513 NSWYYMNGSG
+513 
-523 AMCSNRWIGNYYV
+523 
-536 GGSGAMLTNTWVG
+536 
-549 SYWVGADGNWIPNY
+549 
-563 DPDQNAKWVQDG
+563 
-575 NTWYYQRTDGSR
+575 
-587 ITNSWKKINGTWYYF
+587 INLGGTWYYLNP
-602 AGSGAMLTGW
+602 GNGDMKIGWYQVNGA
-612 NVVGGSWYFFNGSGA
+612 WYYSNGSGA
-627 MQTGWGQVDGSWYYF
+627 MQTGWLNRGGTWYYLTGSGAMATGWINLGGTWYYLNPGNGDMVGAGWHLINNKWYYFGGSGAMYSNRWKRINGSWYYF
-642 GGDGAM
+642 GADGAM
-648 KTGWINDGKRNY
+648 TTGWKYVDGYKFYFGTDGKMVQDVD
-660 YLKPNGVW
+660 K
-668 KNILIGV
+668 LIGKQSSYKLTV
-675 IGNNEAGAATTAAK
+675 NRVKCQVTVYAANETGNYCIPVKTFTCSVGKAATPTHVGTYQT
-689 VREMGVDA
+689 VRKSNPVELMGPSWGKYGTQINAYGDWFHSVA
-697 VIVTGGYDPSQY
+697 CSNPDP
-709 DGIIIPGGGDLDPSR
+709 
-724 YGQANTGSSNIDNV
+724 T
-738 LDDRQIDAV
+738 
-747 KRSAEAGKPVL
+747 
-758 GICKG
+758 
-763 IQLVNVAFGGTLNQN
+763 
-778 IGGHMGVWHSAHVVA
+778 
-793 GGWLSG
+793 
-799 VYSGSVSVLS
+799 YS
-809 YHHQSIRDLAPG
+809 LA
-821 FQVDMRAGD
+821 
-830 GTVEAISNSA
+830 
-840 KRVYGVQFH
+840 
-849 PEQMNNDA
+849 A
-857 GNRCMKQFVA
+857 GNYNMLGQPASHGCVRLCVRDAKWIYDNCGIYTTVVVSDTEYTPFDKVPTIKIPAGQNWDPTDTDA
-867 ICTN
+867 RR

>member
-34 VTQDSAENEQE
+34 VTQDSAENEKKQE
-45 QEAPKENST
+45 TPKENEK

-68 ADAAGAEKEVTPT
+68 ADTAGAEKKVAPT
-81 WEKHKTDGGEA
+81 WEKHNTNGGEA
-92 WRLKLGESTDP
+92 WRLKLG
-103 DNDGYAHDTV
+103 DGYSYDTV
-113 YTNDGK
+113 YIIDGKTYYVYTIDGK
-119 TYCFNEEGD
+119 TYCINEGGD
-128 MTTGYVKVDASATDS
+128 MTTGYVKVDDSATG
-143 SATDPS
+143 PE
-149 AVKLDPGL
+149 L

-191 YLGSDGKAVNTG
+191 YLGSNGKAENTG
-203 EKAGWQQPEEDWY
+203 KKTGWQQPEEDWY

-225 TSKAGWVQ
+225 TSKTGWVQ

-241 GKGVAAIQKAG
+241 DKGVAAIQNAG

-262 LKNDGSR
+262 LKNDGTR

-275 WQQINGNWYFLKADG
+275 WQQINGSWYFLKADG

-338 QLGNNWQQMNGS
+338 QLENNWQQMNGS

-359 ATGWRAINGKWYYLN
+359 ATGWRVINGKWYYLN

-478 GSGAMVEGWAYIGG
+478 GSGAMATGWINLGG
-492 SWYYMVPGNGAMVG
+492 TWYYLNPGNGDMKIGWYQVNGAWYYSNGSGAMQTGWLNSGGTWYYLTGSGAMATGWINLGGTWYYLNPGNGDMVG
-506 AGWHLID
+506 AGWHLI
-513 NSWYYMNGSG
+513 NNKWYYFGGSG
-523 AMCSNRWIGNYYV
+523 AMYSHRWIGNYYV
-536 GGSGAMLTNTWVG
+536 GGNGEMLTNTWVG
-549 SYWVGADGNWIPNY
+549 SYWVGADGKWIPNY
-563 DPDQNAKWVQDG
+563 DPDANANWVKSG
-575 NTWYYQRTDGSR
+575 NTWYYQRPDGSR
-587 ITNSWKKINGTWYYF
+587 LTNSWKRIN
-602 AGSGAMLTGW
+602 
-612 NVVGGSWYFFNGSGA
+612 
-627 MQTGWGQVDGSWYYF
+627 GSWYYF
-642 GGDGAM
+642 GADGAM
-648 KTGWINDGKRNY
+648 TTGWKYVDGYKFYFGTDGKM
-660 YLKPNGVW
+660 VQDVDS
-668 KNILIGV
+668 LIGKQSSYKLTV
-675 IGNNEAGAATTAAK
+675 NRVKCQVTAYAANETGNYCIPVKTFTCSVGKAATPTHVGTYQT
-689 VREMGVDA
+689 VRKSNPVELMGPSWGKYGTQINAYGDWFHSVA
-697 VIVTGGYDPSQY
+697 CSNPDP
-709 DGIIIPGGGDLDPSR
+709 
-724 YGQANTGSSNIDNV
+724 T
-738 LDDRQIDAV
+738 
-747 KRSAEAGKPVL
+747 
-758 GICKG
+758 
-763 IQLVNVAFGGTLNQN
+763 
-778 IGGHMGVWHSAHVVA
+778 
-793 GGWLSG
+793 
-799 VYSGSVSVLS
+799 YS
-809 YHHQSIRDLAPG
+809 LA
-821 FQVDMRAGD
+821 
-830 GTVEAISNSA
+830 
-840 KRVYGVQFH
+840 
-849 PEQMNNDA
+849 A
-857 GNRCMKQFVA
+857 GNYNMLGQPASHGCVRLCVRDAKWIYDNCGLYTTVVVSDTEYTPFDKVPTIKIPAGQNWDPTDTDA
-867 ICTN
+867 RR

>member
-1 MKKRRGILFALGIV
+1 MKKRRSILFALGIV
-15 LTLSVAV
+15 LSLSVAV

-34 VTQDSAENEQE
+34 VTQDSVENEQA
-45 QEAPKENST
+45 QEASKENET

-63 DEEKS
+63 DEEKT
-68 ADAAGAEKEVTPT
+68 ADADGKEKEVTPT
-81 WEKHKTDGGEA
+81 WEKYETENGDV
-92 WRLKLGESTDP
+92 WRLKLGESTPP
-103 DNDGYAHDTV
+103 DNNGYARDTV
-113 YTNDGK
+113 YTNNGNTYYINKDG
-119 TYCFNEEGD
+119 N
-128 MTTGYVKVDASATDS
+128 MSTGYVKVDD

-149 AVKLDPGL
+149 ADKLEPGL
-157 YYFSKEGNDPST
+157 YYFSKEGNDPSA
-169 DTLGSMLKDCW
+169 DILGSMLKDCW

-203 EKAGWQQPEEDWY
+203 EKAGWQQPEKDWY

-241 GKGVAAIQKAG
+241 GKGVATIQKAG

-359 ATGWRAINGKWYYLN
+359 ATGWRVINGKWYYLN

-449 VNGAW
+449 VKGVW

-478 GSGAMVEGWAYIGG
+478 GSGAMATGWINLGG
-492 SWYYMVPGNGAMVG
+492 TWYYLNPSNGDMVG
-506 AGWHLID
+506 AGWHLI
-513 NSWYYMNGSG
+513 NNKWYYFDGSG
-523 AMCSNRWIGNYYV
+523 AMYSNRWIGNYYV
-536 GGSGAMLTNTWVG
+536 GGNGEMLTNTWVG
-549 SYWVGADGNWIPNY
+549 SYWVGADGKWIPNY
-563 DPDQNAKWVQDG
+563 DPDVNANWVKSG
-575 NTWYYQRTDGSR
+575 NTWYYQRPDGSKL
-587 ITNSWKKINGTWYYF
+587 TNSWKRIN
-602 AGSGAMLTGW
+602 
-612 NVVGGSWYFFNGSGA
+612 
-627 MQTGWGQVDGSWYYF
+627 GSWYYF
-642 GGDGAM
+642 GADGAM
-648 KTGWINDGKRNY
+648 TTGWKYVDGYKFYFGTDGKMVQDVD
-660 YLKPNGVW
+660 K
-668 KNILIGV
+668 LIGKQSSYRITV
-675 IGNNEAGAATTAAK
+675 NRVKCQVTVYAANETGNYCIPVKTFTCSVGKAGTPTHAGTYATLKKQNPVELMGPSWGKYGTQINNYGDWFHSVACSNPDPTYALAAGNYNMLGQPASHGCVRLCVRDAK
-689 VREMGVDA
+689 WIYDNCGLYTRVDISDTEYTPFDKA
-697 VIVTGGYDPSQY
+697 PTIKIPASQNWDP
-709 DGIIIPGGGDLDPSR
+709 
-724 YGQANTGSSNIDNV
+724 T
-738 LDDRQIDAV
+738 DA
-747 KRSAEAGKPVL
+747 
-758 GICKG
+758 
-763 IQLVNVAFGGTLNQN
+763 
-778 IGGHMGVWHSAHVVA
+778 
-793 GGWLSG
+793 
-799 VYSGSVSVLS
+799 
-809 YHHQSIRDLAPG
+809 D
-821 FQVDMRAGD
+821 
-830 GTVEAISNSA
+830 A
-840 KRVYGVQFH
+840 KR
-849 PEQMNNDA
+849 
-857 GNRCMKQFVA
+857 
-867 ICTN
+867 

>member
-1 MKKRRGILFALGIV
+1 MYVRKNTGGEQMKKRRGILFALGIV
-15 LTLSVAV
+15 LSLSVAV

-34 VTQDSAENEQE
+34 VTQDSVENEQE
-45 QEAPKENST
+45 QEASKENET

-68 ADAAGAEKEVTPT
+68 ADAAGAEKEVAPT
-81 WEKHKTDGGEA
+81 WEKHKTDGGEV
-92 WRLKLGESTDP
+92 WRLKLSD
-103 DNDGYAHDTV
+103 ARDTF

-119 TYCFNEEGD
+119 TYYINKDGD
-128 MTTGYVKVDASATDS
+128 MTTGYVKVDASATDP

-225 TSKAGWVQ
+225 TSKTGWVQ

-241 GKGVAAIQKAG
+241 DKGVAAIQNAG

-262 LKNDGSR
+262 LKNDGTR

-275 WQQINGNWYFLKADG
+275 WQQINGSWYFLKADG

-338 QLGNNWQQMNGS
+338 QLGNNWQQMNGA

-359 ATGWRAINGKWYYLN
+359 ATGWRVINGKWYYLN

-402 STTGWYLMNGTWYW
+402 STTGWYLLNGTWYW

-449 VNGAW
+449 VKGVW
-454 YYSNGSGAMQTGWL
+454 YYANGSGAMQTGWL

-478 GSGAMVEGWAYIGG
+478 GSGAMATGWINLGG
-492 SWYYMVPGNGAMVG
+492 TWYYLNPGNGDMMG
-506 AGWHLID
+506 AGWHLI
-513 NSWYYMNGSG
+513 NNKWYYFGGSG
-523 AMCSNRWIGNYYV
+523 AMYSNRWIGNYYV
-536 GGSGAMLTNTWVG
+536 GGNGEMLTNTWVG
-549 SYWVGADGNWIPNY
+549 SYWVGADGKWIPNY
-563 DPDQNAKWVQDG
+563 DPDANANWVKSG
-575 NTWYYQRTDGSR
+575 NTWYYQRPDGSKL
-587 ITNSWKKINGTWYYF
+587 TNSWKRIN
-602 AGSGAMLTGW
+602 
-612 NVVGGSWYFFNGSGA
+612 
-627 MQTGWGQVDGSWYYF
+627 GSWYYF
-642 GGDGAM
+642 GADGAM
-648 KTGWINDGKRNY
+648 TTGWKYVDGYKFYFGTDGKM
-660 YLKPNGVW
+660 VQDVDS
-668 KNILIGV
+668 LIGKQSSYKLTV
-675 IGNNEAGAATTAAK
+675 NRVKCQVTAYAANETGNYCIPVKTFTCSVGKAATPTHVGTYQTLRK
-689 VREMGVDA
+689 SNPVELMGPSWGKYGTQINAYGDWFHSVA
-697 VIVTGGYDPSQY
+697 CSNPDP
-709 DGIIIPGGGDLDPSR
+709 
-724 YGQANTGSSNIDNV
+724 T
-738 LDDRQIDAV
+738 
-747 KRSAEAGKPVL
+747 
-758 GICKG
+758 
-763 IQLVNVAFGGTLNQN
+763 
-778 IGGHMGVWHSAHVVA
+778 
-793 GGWLSG
+793 
-799 VYSGSVSVLS
+799 YS
-809 YHHQSIRDLAPG
+809 LA
-821 FQVDMRAGD
+821 
-830 GTVEAISNSA
+830 
-840 KRVYGVQFH
+840 
-849 PEQMNNDA
+849 A
-857 GNRCMKQFVA
+857 GNYNMLGQPASHGCVRLCVRDAKWIYDNCGLYTTVVVSDTEYTPFDKVPTIKIPAGQNWDPTDTDA
-867 ICTN
+867 RR

>member
-15 LTLSVAV
+15 LSLSVAV

-34 VTQDSAENEQE
+34 VTQDSVENEQA
-45 QEAPKENST
+45 QEASKENET

-63 DEEKS
+63 DEEKT
-68 ADAAGAEKEVTPT
+68 ADADGKEKEVTPT
-81 WEKHKTDGGEA
+81 WEKYETENGDV
-92 WRLKLGESTDP
+92 WRLKLGESTPP
-103 DNDGYAHDTV
+103 DNDGYARDTV
-113 YTNDGK
+113 YTNNGN
-119 TYCFNEEGD
+119 TYYINKDRD
-128 MTTGYVKVDASATDS
+128 MSTGYVKVDD

-149 AVKLDPGL
+149 ADKLEPGL
-157 YYFSKEGNDPST
+157 YYFSKEGNDPSA

-203 EKAGWQQPEEDWY
+203 EKAGWQQPEKDWY

-241 GKGVAAIQKAG
+241 GKGVATIQKAG

-359 ATGWRAINGKWYYLN
+359 ATGWRVINGKWYYLN

-478 GSGAMVEGWAYIGG
+478 GSGAMATGWINLGG
-492 SWYYMVPGNGAMVG
+492 TWYYLNPGNGDMVG
-506 AGWHLID
+506 AGWHLI
-513 NSWYYMNGSG
+513 NNKWYYFGGSG
-523 AMCSNRWIGNYYV
+523 AMYSNRWIGNYYV
-536 GGSGAMLTNTWVG
+536 GGNGEMLTNTWVG
-549 SYWVGADGNWIPNY
+549 SYWVGADGKWIPNY
-563 DPDQNAKWVQDG
+563 DPDVNANWVKSG
-575 NTWYYQRTDGSR
+575 NTWYYQRPDGSKL
-587 ITNSWKKINGTWYYF
+587 TNSWKRIN
-602 AGSGAMLTGW
+602 
-612 NVVGGSWYFFNGSGA
+612 
-627 MQTGWGQVDGSWYYF
+627 GSWYYF
-642 GGDGAM
+642 GADGAM
-648 KTGWINDGKRNY
+648 TTGWKYVDGYKFYFGTDGKMVQDVD
-660 YLKPNGVW
+660 K
-668 KNILIGV
+668 LIGKQSSYRITV
-675 IGNNEAGAATTAAK
+675 NRVKCQVTVYAANETGNYCIPVKTFTCSVGKAGTPTHAGTYATLKKQNPVELMGPSWGKYGTQINNYGDWFHSVACSNPDPTYALAAGNYNMLGQPASHGCVRLCVRDAK
-689 VREMGVDA
+689 WIYDNCGLYTRVDISDTEYTPFDKA
-697 VIVTGGYDPSQY
+697 PTIKIPASQNWDP
-709 DGIIIPGGGDLDPSR
+709 
-724 YGQANTGSSNIDNV
+724 T
-738 LDDRQIDAV
+738 DA
-747 KRSAEAGKPVL
+747 
-758 GICKG
+758 
-763 IQLVNVAFGGTLNQN
+763 
-778 IGGHMGVWHSAHVVA
+778 
-793 GGWLSG
+793 
-799 VYSGSVSVLS
+799 
-809 YHHQSIRDLAPG
+809 D
-821 FQVDMRAGD
+821 
-830 GTVEAISNSA
+830 A
-840 KRVYGVQFH
+840 KR
-849 PEQMNNDA
+849 
-857 GNRCMKQFVA
+857 
-867 ICTN
+867 

>member
-1 MKKRRGILFALGIV
+1 MYARKNTGGGQMKKRKSILFALGIV

-22 PAVAAE
+22 PAAAAE

-34 VTQDSAENEQE
+34 VTHDSAENEKE
-45 QEAPKENST
+45 QETLKENET

-63 DEEKS
+63 DKEKS
-68 ADAAGAEKEVTPT
+68 ADVDVAEKEVAPT
-81 WEKHKTDGGEA
+81 WEKHQTEDGDV
-92 WRLKLGESTDP
+92 WRLKLGESTEP

-113 YTNDGK
+113 YTNNGN
-119 TYCFNEEGD
+119 TYYINKDGD
-128 MTTGYVKVDASATDS
+128 MSTGYVKVDD

-149 AVKLDPGL
+149 ADKLEPGL
-157 YYFSKEGNDPST
+157 YYFSKEGNDPSA

-203 EKAGWQQPEEDWY
+203 EKAGWQQPEKDWY

-359 ATGWRAINGKWYYLN
+359 ATGWRVINGKWYYLN

-449 VNGAW
+449 VKGVW
-454 YYSNGSGAMQTGWL
+454 YYSNGSGAMVTGWL
-468 NRGGTWYYLT
+468 NHGGTWYYLT
-478 GSGAMVEGWAYIGG
+478 GSGAMATGWINLGG
-492 SWYYMVPGNGAMVG
+492 TWYYLNPGNGDMVG
-506 AGWHLID
+506 AGWHLI
-513 NSWYYMNGSG
+513 NNKWYYFGGSG
-523 AMCSNRWIGNYYV
+523 AMYSNRWIGNYYV
-536 GGSGAMLTNTWVG
+536 GGNGEMLSNTWVG
-549 SYWVGADGNWIPNY
+549 SYWIGADGKWIPNY
-563 DPDQNAKWVQDG
+563 DPDANANWVKSG
-575 NTWYYQRTDGSR
+575 NTWYYQRPDGSR
-587 ITNSWKKINGTWYYF
+587 LTNSWKRIN
-602 AGSGAMLTGW
+602 
-612 NVVGGSWYFFNGSGA
+612 
-627 MQTGWGQVDGSWYYF
+627 GSWYYF
-642 GGDGAM
+642 GADGAM
-648 KTGWINDGKRNY
+648 TTGWKYVDGYKFYFGTDGKMVQDVD
-660 YLKPNGVW
+660 K
-668 KNILIGV
+668 LIGKQSSYRITV
-675 IGNNEAGAATTAAK
+675 NRVKCQVTVYAANETGNYCIPVKTFTCSVGKAGTPTHAGTYATLKKQNPVELMGPSWGKYGTQINNYGDWFHSVACSNPDPTYALAAGNYNMLGQPASHGCVRLCVRDAK
-689 VREMGVDA
+689 WIYDNCGLYTRVDISDTEYTPFDKA
-697 VIVTGGYDPSQY
+697 PTIKIPASQNWDPT
-709 DGIIIPGGGDLDPSR
+709 DTD
-724 YGQANTGSSNIDNV
+724 
-738 LDDRQIDAV
+738 
-747 KRSAEAGKPVL
+747 
-758 GICKG
+758 
-763 IQLVNVAFGGTLNQN
+763 
-778 IGGHMGVWHSAHVVA
+778 
-793 GGWLSG
+793 
-799 VYSGSVSVLS
+799 
-809 YHHQSIRDLAPG
+809 
-821 FQVDMRAGD
+821 
-830 GTVEAISNSA
+830 A
-840 KRVYGVQFH
+840 KR
-849 PEQMNNDA
+849 
-857 GNRCMKQFVA
+857 
-867 ICTN
+867 

>member
-1 MKKRRGILFALGIV
+1 MYVRKNTGGEQMKKRRGILFALGIV
-15 LTLSVAV
+15 LSLSVAV

-34 VTQDSAENEQE
+34 VTQDSVENEQA
-45 QEAPKENST
+45 QEASKENET

-63 DEEKS
+63 DEEKT
-68 ADAAGAEKEVTPT
+68 ADADGKEKEVTPT
-81 WEKHKTDGGEA
+81 WEKYETENGDV
-92 WRLKLGESTDP
+92 WRLKLGESTPP
-103 DNDGYAHDTV
+103 DNDGYARDTV
-113 YTNDGK
+113 YTNNGN
-119 TYCFNEEGD
+119 TYYINKDGD
-128 MTTGYVKVDASATDS
+128 MSTGYVKVDD

-149 AVKLDPGL
+149 ADKLEPGL
-157 YYFSKEGNDPST
+157 YYFSKEGNDPSA

-203 EKAGWQQPEEDWY
+203 EKAGWQQPEKDWY

-241 GKGVAAIQKAG
+241 GKGVATIQKAG

-359 ATGWRAINGKWYYLN
+359 ATGWRVINGKWYYLN

-449 VNGAW
+449 VKGVW

-478 GSGAMVEGWAYIGG
+478 GSGAMATGWINLGG
-492 SWYYMVPGNGAMVG
+492 TWYYLNPSNGDMVG
-506 AGWHLID
+506 AGWHLI
-513 NSWYYMNGSG
+513 NNKWYYFDGSG
-523 AMCSNRWIGNYYV
+523 AMYSNRWIGNYYV
-536 GGSGAMLTNTWVG
+536 GGNGEMLTNTWVG
-549 SYWVGADGNWIPNY
+549 SYWVGADGKWIPNY
-563 DPDQNAKWVQDG
+563 DPDVNANWVKSG
-575 NTWYYQRTDGSR
+575 NTWYYQRPDGSKL
-587 ITNSWKKINGTWYYF
+587 TNSWKRIN
-602 AGSGAMLTGW
+602 
-612 NVVGGSWYFFNGSGA
+612 
-627 MQTGWGQVDGSWYYF
+627 GSWYYF
-642 GGDGAM
+642 GADGAM
-648 KTGWINDGKRNY
+648 TTGWKYVDGYKFYFGTDGKMVQDVD
-660 YLKPNGVW
+660 K
-668 KNILIGV
+668 LIGKQSSYRITV
-675 IGNNEAGAATTAAK
+675 NRVKCQVTVYAANETGNYCIPVKTFTCSVGKAGTPTHAGTYATLKKQNPVELMGPSWGKYGTQINNYGDWFHSVACSNPDPTYALAAGNYNMLGQPASHGCVRLCVRDAK
-689 VREMGVDA
+689 WIYDNCGLYTRVDISDTEYTPFDKA
-697 VIVTGGYDPSQY
+697 PTIKIPASQNWDP
-709 DGIIIPGGGDLDPSR
+709 
-724 YGQANTGSSNIDNV
+724 T
-738 LDDRQIDAV
+738 DA
-747 KRSAEAGKPVL
+747 
-758 GICKG
+758 
-763 IQLVNVAFGGTLNQN
+763 
-778 IGGHMGVWHSAHVVA
+778 
-793 GGWLSG
+793 
-799 VYSGSVSVLS
+799 
-809 YHHQSIRDLAPG
+809 D
-821 FQVDMRAGD
+821 
-830 GTVEAISNSA
+830 A
-840 KRVYGVQFH
+840 KR
-849 PEQMNNDA
+849 
-857 GNRCMKQFVA
+857 
-867 ICTN
+867 

>member
-34 VTQDSAENEQE
+34 VTQDSAENEQA
-45 QEAPKENST
+45 QEASKENET

-68 ADAAGAEKEVTPT
+68 ADAAGAEKEVAPT
-81 WEKHKTDGGEA
+81 WEKYKTENGDV
-92 WRLKLGESTDP
+92 WRLKLGESTPP
-103 DNDGYAHDTV
+103 DNDGYARDTV
-113 YTNDGK
+113 YTNNGN
-119 TYCFNEEGD
+119 TYYINKDGD
-128 MTTGYVKVDASATDS
+128 MSTGYVKVDD

-149 AVKLDPGL
+149 ADKLEPGL
-157 YYFSKEGNDPST
+157 YYFSKEGNDPSA

-203 EKAGWQQPEEDWY
+203 EKAGWQQPEKDWY

-241 GKGVAAIQKAG
+241 GKGVATIQKAG

-359 ATGWRAINGKWYYLN
+359 ATGWRVINGKWYYLN

-449 VNGAW
+449 VKGVW

-478 GSGAMVEGWAYIGG
+478 GSGAMATGWINLGG
-492 SWYYMVPGNGAMVG
+492 TWYYLNPGNGDMVG
-506 AGWHLID
+506 AGWHLI
-513 NSWYYMNGSG
+513 NNKWYYFGGSG
-523 AMCSNRWIGNYYV
+523 AMYSNRWIGNYYV
-536 GGSGAMLTNTWVG
+536 GGNGEMLTNTWVG
-549 SYWVGADGNWIPNY
+549 SYWVGADGKWIPNY
-563 DPDQNAKWVQDG
+563 DPDVNANWVKSG
-575 NTWYYQRTDGSR
+575 NTWYYQRPDGSKL
-587 ITNSWKKINGTWYYF
+587 TNSWKRIN
-602 AGSGAMLTGW
+602 
-612 NVVGGSWYFFNGSGA
+612 
-627 MQTGWGQVDGSWYYF
+627 GSWYYF
-642 GGDGAM
+642 GADGAM
-648 KTGWINDGKRNY
+648 TTGWKYVDGYKFYFGTDGKMVQDVD
-660 YLKPNGVW
+660 K
-668 KNILIGV
+668 LIGKQSSYRITV
-675 IGNNEAGAATTAAK
+675 NRVKCQVTVYAANETGNYCIPVKTFTCSVGKAGTPTHAGTYATLKKQNPVELMGPSWGKYGTQINNYGDWFHSVACSNPDPTYALAAGNYNMLGQPASHGCVRLCVRDAK
-689 VREMGVDA
+689 WIYDNCGLYTRVDISDTEYTPFDKA
-697 VIVTGGYDPSQY
+697 PTIKIPASQNWDP
-709 DGIIIPGGGDLDPSR
+709 
-724 YGQANTGSSNIDNV
+724 T
-738 LDDRQIDAV
+738 DA
-747 KRSAEAGKPVL
+747 
-758 GICKG
+758 
-763 IQLVNVAFGGTLNQN
+763 
-778 IGGHMGVWHSAHVVA
+778 
-793 GGWLSG
+793 
-799 VYSGSVSVLS
+799 
-809 YHHQSIRDLAPG
+809 D
-821 FQVDMRAGD
+821 
-830 GTVEAISNSA
+830 A
-840 KRVYGVQFH
+840 KR
-849 PEQMNNDA
+849 
-857 GNRCMKQFVA
+857 
-867 ICTN
+867 

>member
-34 VTQDSAENEQE
+34 VTQDSVENEQE
-45 QEAPKENST
+45 QEASKENET

-68 ADAAGAEKEVTPT
+68 ADAAGAEKKVAPT

-92 WRLKLGESTDP
+92 WRLKLGENS
-103 DNDGYAHDTV
+103 YAHDTF
-113 YTNDGK
+113 YINNGK
-119 TYCFNEEGD
+119 TYYINKDGD
-128 MTTGYVKVDASATDS
+128 MTTGYVKVDHPATDL
-143 SATDPS
+143 S
-149 AVKLDPGL
+149 AVKFDPGL

-191 YLGSDGKAVNTG
+191 YLGSNGKAGNTG
-203 EKAGWQQPEEDWY
+203 EKTGWQQPEEDWY

-225 TSKAGWVQ
+225 TSKTGWVQ

-241 GKGVAAIQKAG
+241 DKGVAAIQNAG

-262 LKNDGSR
+262 LKNDGTR

-275 WQQINGNWYFLKADG
+275 WQQINGSWYFLKADG

-338 QLGNNWQQMNGS
+338 QLGNNWQQMNGA

-359 ATGWRAINGKWYYLN
+359 ATGWRVINGKWYYLN

-402 STTGWYLMNGTWYW
+402 STTGWYQLNGTWYW

-449 VNGAW
+449 VKGVW

-478 GSGAMVEGWAYIGG
+478 GSGAMATGWINLGG
-492 SWYYMVPGNGAMVG
+492 TWYYLNPGNGDMVG
-506 AGWHLID
+506 AGWHLI
-513 NSWYYMNGSG
+513 NNQWYYFGGSG
-523 AMCSNRWIGNYYV
+523 AMYSNRWIGNYYV
-536 GGSGAMLTNTWVG
+536 GGNGNMLSNTWVG
-549 SYWVGADGNWIPNY
+549 SYWVGADGKWIPNY
-563 DPDQNAKWVQDG
+563 DPDANANWVKSG
-575 NTWYYQRTDGSR
+575 NTWYYQRPDGSKL
-587 ITNSWKKINGTWYYF
+587 TNSWKRIN
-602 AGSGAMLTGW
+602 
-612 NVVGGSWYFFNGSGA
+612 
-627 MQTGWGQVDGSWYYF
+627 GSWYYF
-642 GGDGAM
+642 GADGAM
-648 KTGWINDGKRNY
+648 TTGWKYVDGYKFYFGTDGKMVQDVD
-660 YLKPNGVW
+660 K
-668 KNILIGV
+668 LIGKQSSYKLTV
-675 IGNNEAGAATTAAK
+675 NRVKCQVTVYAANETGNYCIPVKTFTCSVGKAGTPTHAGTYATLKKQNPVELMGPSWGKYGTQINNYGDWFHSVACSNPDPTYALAAGNYNMLGQPASHGCVRLCVRDAK
-689 VREMGVDA
+689 WIYDNCGLYTRVDISDTEYTPFDKA
-697 VIVTGGYDPSQY
+697 PTIKIPASQNWDP
-709 DGIIIPGGGDLDPSR
+709 
-724 YGQANTGSSNIDNV
+724 T
-738 LDDRQIDAV
+738 DA
-747 KRSAEAGKPVL
+747 
-758 GICKG
+758 
-763 IQLVNVAFGGTLNQN
+763 
-778 IGGHMGVWHSAHVVA
+778 
-793 GGWLSG
+793 
-799 VYSGSVSVLS
+799 
-809 YHHQSIRDLAPG
+809 D
-821 FQVDMRAGD
+821 
-830 GTVEAISNSA
+830 A
-840 KRVYGVQFH
+840 KR
-849 PEQMNNDA
+849 
-857 GNRCMKQFVA
+857 
-867 ICTN
+867 

>member
-34 VTQDSAENEQE
+34 VTQDSAENEQA
-45 QEAPKENST
+45 QEASKENET

-68 ADAAGAEKEVTPT
+68 ADAAGAEKEVAPT
-81 WEKHKTDGGEA
+81 WEKYKTDGGEA
-92 WRLKLGESTDP
+92 WRLKLG
-103 DNDGYAHDTV
+103 DGYPYDTV
-113 YTNDGK
+113 YIIDGKTYYVYTIDGK
-119 TYCFNEEGD
+119 TYCINEGGD
-128 MTTGYVKVDASATDS
+128 MTTGYVKVDDSATG
-143 SATDPS
+143 PE
-149 AVKLDPGL
+149 L

-191 YLGSDGKAVNTG
+191 YLGSDGKAENTG
-203 EKAGWQQPEEDWY
+203 KKTGWQQPEEDWY

-225 TSKAGWVQ
+225 TSKTGWV
-233 IENVWMKA
+233 
-241 GKGVAAIQKAG
+241 
-252 WYQIENRWYM
+252 QIENRWYM

-275 WQQINGNWYFLKADG
+275 WQQINGSWYFLKADG

-338 QLGNNWQQMNGS
+338 QLENNWQQMNGS

-359 ATGWRAINGKWYYLN
+359 ATGWRVINGKWYYLN

-402 STTGWYLMNGTWYW
+402 STTGWYQLNGTWYW

-449 VNGAW
+449 VKGAW

-478 GSGAMVEGWAYIGG
+478 GSGAMATGWINLGG
-492 SWYYMVPGNGAMVG
+492 TWYYLNPGNGDMKIGWYQVNGAWYYSNGSGAMVTGWLNRGGTWYYLTGSGAMATGWINLGGTWYYLNPGNGDMVG
-506 AGWHLID
+506 AGWHLI
-513 NSWYYMNGSG
+513 NNKWYYFGGSG
-523 AMCSNRWIGNYYV
+523 AMYSNRWIGNYYV
-536 GGSGAMLTNTWVG
+536 GGNGEMLTNTWVG
-549 SYWVGADGNWIPNY
+549 SYWVGADGKWIPNY
-563 DPDQNAKWVQDG
+563 DPDVNANWVKSG
-575 NTWYYQRTDGSR
+575 NTWYYQRPDGSKL
-587 ITNSWKKINGTWYYF
+587 TNSWKRIN
-602 AGSGAMLTGW
+602 
-612 NVVGGSWYFFNGSGA
+612 
-627 MQTGWGQVDGSWYYF
+627 GSWYYF
-642 GGDGAM
+642 GADGAM
-648 KTGWINDGKRNY
+648 TTGWKYVDGYKFYFGTDGKMVQDVD
-660 YLKPNGVW
+660 K
-668 KNILIGV
+668 LIGKQSSYRITV
-675 IGNNEAGAATTAAK
+675 NRVKCQVTVYAANETGNYCIPVKTFTCSVGKAGTPTHAGTYATLKKQNPVELMGPSWGKYGTQINNYGDWFHSVACSNPDPTYALAAGNYNMLGQPASHGCVRLCVRDAK
-689 VREMGVDA
+689 WIYDNCGLYTRVDISDTEYTPFDKA
-697 VIVTGGYDPSQY
+697 PTIKIPASQNWDP
-709 DGIIIPGGGDLDPSR
+709 
-724 YGQANTGSSNIDNV
+724 T
-738 LDDRQIDAV
+738 DA
-747 KRSAEAGKPVL
+747 
-758 GICKG
+758 
-763 IQLVNVAFGGTLNQN
+763 
-778 IGGHMGVWHSAHVVA
+778 
-793 GGWLSG
+793 
-799 VYSGSVSVLS
+799 
-809 YHHQSIRDLAPG
+809 D
-821 FQVDMRAGD
+821 
-830 GTVEAISNSA
+830 A
-840 KRVYGVQFH
+840 KR
-849 PEQMNNDA
+849 
-857 GNRCMKQFVA
+857 
-867 ICTN
+867 

>member
-1 MKKRRGILFALGIV
+1 MYVRKNTGGEQMKKRRGILFALGIV
-15 LTLSVAV
+15 LSLSVAV

-34 VTQDSAENEQE
+34 VTQDSVENEQA
-45 QEAPKENST
+45 QEASKENET

-63 DEEKS
+63 DEEKT
-68 ADAAGAEKEVTPT
+68 ADADGKEKEVTPT
-81 WEKHKTDGGEA
+81 WEKYETENGDV
-92 WRLKLGESTDP
+92 WRLKLGESTPP
-103 DNDGYAHDTV
+103 DNDGYARDTV
-113 YTNDGK
+113 YTNNGN
-119 TYCFNEEGD
+119 TYYINKDRD
-128 MTTGYVKVDASATDS
+128 MSTGYVKVDD

-149 AVKLDPGL
+149 ADKLEPGL
-157 YYFSKEGNDPST
+157 YYFSKEGNDPSA

-203 EKAGWQQPEEDWY
+203 EKAGWQQPEKDWY

-241 GKGVAAIQKAG
+241 GKGVATIQKAG

-359 ATGWRAINGKWYYLN
+359 ATGWRVINGKWYYLN

-449 VNGAW
+449 VKGVW

-478 GSGAMVEGWAYIGG
+478 GSGAMATGWINLGG
-492 SWYYMVPGNGAMVG
+492 TWYYLNPGNGDMVG
-506 AGWHLID
+506 AGWHLI
-513 NSWYYMNGSG
+513 NNKWYYFGGSG
-523 AMCSNRWIGNYYV
+523 AMYSNRWIGNYYV
-536 GGSGAMLTNTWVG
+536 GGNGEMLTNTWVG
-549 SYWVGADGNWIPNY
+549 SYWVGADGKWIPNY
-563 DPDQNAKWVQDG
+563 DPDVNANWVKSG
-575 NTWYYQRTDGSR
+575 NTWYYQRPDGSKL
-587 ITNSWKKINGTWYYF
+587 TNSWKRIN
-602 AGSGAMLTGW
+602 
-612 NVVGGSWYFFNGSGA
+612 
-627 MQTGWGQVDGSWYYF
+627 GSWYYF
-642 GGDGAM
+642 GADGAM
-648 KTGWINDGKRNY
+648 TTGWKYVDGYKFYFGTDGKMVQDVD
-660 YLKPNGVW
+660 K
-668 KNILIGV
+668 LIGKQSSYRITV
-675 IGNNEAGAATTAAK
+675 NRVKCQVTVYAANETGNYCIPVKTFTCSVGKAGTPTHAETYATLKKQNPVELMGPSWGKYGTQINNYGDWFHSVACSNPDPTYALAAGNYNMLGQPASHGCVRLCVRDAK
-689 VREMGVDA
+689 WIYDNCGLYTRVDISDTEYTPFDKA
-697 VIVTGGYDPSQY
+697 PTIKIPASQNWDP
-709 DGIIIPGGGDLDPSR
+709 
-724 YGQANTGSSNIDNV
+724 T
-738 LDDRQIDAV
+738 DA
-747 KRSAEAGKPVL
+747 
-758 GICKG
+758 
-763 IQLVNVAFGGTLNQN
+763 
-778 IGGHMGVWHSAHVVA
+778 
-793 GGWLSG
+793 
-799 VYSGSVSVLS
+799 
-809 YHHQSIRDLAPG
+809 D
-821 FQVDMRAGD
+821 
-830 GTVEAISNSA
+830 A
-840 KRVYGVQFH
+840 KR
-849 PEQMNNDA
+849 
-857 GNRCMKQFVA
+857 
-867 ICTN
+867 

>member
-15 LTLSVAV
+15 LSLSVAV

-34 VTQDSAENEQE
+34 VTQDSVENEQA
-45 QEAPKENST
+45 QEASKENET

-63 DEEKS
+63 DEEKT
-68 ADAAGAEKEVTPT
+68 ADADGKEKEVTPT
-81 WEKHKTDGGEA
+81 WEKYETENGDV
-92 WRLKLGESTDP
+92 WRLKLGESTPP
-103 DNDGYAHDTV
+103 DNDGYARDTV
-113 YTNDGK
+113 YTNNGN
-119 TYCFNEEGD
+119 TYYINKDGD
-128 MTTGYVKVDASATDS
+128 MSTGYVKVDD

-149 AVKLDPGL
+149 ADKLEPGL
-157 YYFSKEGNDPST
+157 YYFSKEGNDPSA

-203 EKAGWQQPEEDWY
+203 EKAGWQQPEKDWY

-241 GKGVAAIQKAG
+241 GKGVATIQKAG

-449 VNGAW
+449 VKGVW

-478 GSGAMVEGWAYIGG
+478 GSGAMATGWINLGG
-492 SWYYMVPGNGAMVG
+492 TWYYLNPGNGDMVG
-506 AGWHLID
+506 AGWHLI
-513 NSWYYMNGSG
+513 NNKWYYFGGSG
-523 AMCSNRWIGNYYV
+523 AMYSNRWIGNYYV
-536 GGSGAMLTNTWVG
+536 GGNGEMLTNTWVG
-549 SYWVGADGNWIPNY
+549 SYWVGADGKWIPNY
-563 DPDQNAKWVQDG
+563 DPDVNANWVKSG
-575 NTWYYQRTDGSR
+575 NTWYYQRPDGSKL
-587 ITNSWKKINGTWYYF
+587 TNSWKRIN
-602 AGSGAMLTGW
+602 
-612 NVVGGSWYFFNGSGA
+612 
-627 MQTGWGQVDGSWYYF
+627 GSWYYF
-642 GGDGAM
+642 GADGAM
-648 KTGWINDGKRNY
+648 TTGWKYVDGYKFYFGTDGKMVQDVD
-660 YLKPNGVW
+660 K
-668 KNILIGV
+668 LIGKQSSYRITV
-675 IGNNEAGAATTAAK
+675 NRVKCQVTVYAANETGNYCIPVKTFTCSVGKAGTPTHAGTYATLKKQNPVELMGPSWGKYGTQINNYGDWFHSVACSNPDPTYALAAGNYNMLGQPASHGCVRLCVRDAK
-689 VREMGVDA
+689 WIYDNCGLYTRVDISDTEYTPFDKA
-697 VIVTGGYDPSQY
+697 PTIKIPASQNWDP
-709 DGIIIPGGGDLDPSR
+709 
-724 YGQANTGSSNIDNV
+724 T
-738 LDDRQIDAV
+738 DA
-747 KRSAEAGKPVL
+747 
-758 GICKG
+758 
-763 IQLVNVAFGGTLNQN
+763 
-778 IGGHMGVWHSAHVVA
+778 
-793 GGWLSG
+793 
-799 VYSGSVSVLS
+799 
-809 YHHQSIRDLAPG
+809 D
-821 FQVDMRAGD
+821 
-830 GTVEAISNSA
+830 A
-840 KRVYGVQFH
+840 KR
-849 PEQMNNDA
+849 
-857 GNRCMKQFVA
+857 
-867 ICTN
+867 

>member
-1 MKKRRGILFALGIV
+1 MYVRKNTGGEQMKKRRGILFALGIV

-34 VTQDSAENEQE
+34 VTQDSVENEQE
-45 QEAPKENST
+45 QEAPKENNT

-68 ADAAGAEKEVTPT
+68 ADAAGAEKKVAPT

-92 WRLKLGESTDP
+92 WRLKLGENS
-103 DNDGYAHDTV
+103 YAHDTF

-119 TYCFNEEGD
+119 TYYINKDGD
-128 MTTGYVKVDASATDS
+128 MTTGYVKVDASATDP

-225 TSKAGWVQ
+225 TSKTGWVQ

-241 GKGVAAIQKAG
+241 GKGVAAIQNAG

-262 LKNDGSR
+262 LKNDGTR

-275 WQQINGNWYFLKADG
+275 WQQINGSWYFLKADG

-338 QLGNNWQQMNGS
+338 QLGNNWQQMNGA

-359 ATGWRAINGKWYYLN
+359 ATGWRVINGKWYYLN

-402 STTGWYLMNGTWYW
+402 STTGWYLLNGTWYW

-449 VNGAW
+449 VKGVW

-478 GSGAMVEGWAYIGG
+478 GSGAMATGWINLGG
-492 SWYYMVPGNGAMVG
+492 TWYYLNPGNGDMVG
-506 AGWHLID
+506 AGWHLI
-513 NSWYYMNGSG
+513 NNKWYYFGGSG
-523 AMCSNRWIGNYYV
+523 AMYSNRWIGNYYV
-536 GGSGAMLTNTWVG
+536 GGNGEMLTNTWVG
-549 SYWVGADGNWIPNY
+549 SYWVGADGKWIPNY
-563 DPDQNAKWVQDG
+563 DPDANANWVKSG
-575 NTWYYQRTDGSR
+575 NTWYYQRPDGSKL
-587 ITNSWKKINGTWYYF
+587 TNSWKRIN
-602 AGSGAMLTGW
+602 
-612 NVVGGSWYFFNGSGA
+612 
-627 MQTGWGQVDGSWYYF
+627 GSWYYF
-642 GGDGAM
+642 GADGAM
-648 KTGWINDGKRNY
+648 TTGWKYVDGYKFYFGTDGKMVQDVD
-660 YLKPNGVW
+660 K
-668 KNILIGV
+668 LIGKQSSYRITV
-675 IGNNEAGAATTAAK
+675 NRVKCQVTVYAANETGNYCIPVKTFTCSVGKAGTPTHAGTYATLKKQNPVELMGPSWGKYGTQINNYGDWFHSVACSNPDPTYALAAGNYNMLGQPASHGCVRLCVRDAK
-689 VREMGVDA
+689 WIYDNCGLYTRVDISDTEYTPFDKA
-697 VIVTGGYDPSQY
+697 PTIKIPASQNWDP
-709 DGIIIPGGGDLDPSR
+709 
-724 YGQANTGSSNIDNV
+724 T
-738 LDDRQIDAV
+738 DA
-747 KRSAEAGKPVL
+747 
-758 GICKG
+758 
-763 IQLVNVAFGGTLNQN
+763 
-778 IGGHMGVWHSAHVVA
+778 
-793 GGWLSG
+793 
-799 VYSGSVSVLS
+799 
-809 YHHQSIRDLAPG
+809 D
-821 FQVDMRAGD
+821 
-830 GTVEAISNSA
+830 A
-840 KRVYGVQFH
+840 KR
-849 PEQMNNDA
+849 
-857 GNRCMKQFVA
+857 
-867 ICTN
+867 

>member
-1 MKKRRGILFALGIV
+1 MKKRRSILFALGIV

-22 PAVAAE
+22 PTIAAE

-45 QEAPKENST
+45 QEASKENET
-54 DAAQIPQIQ
+54 EAAQIPQIQ

-68 ADAAGAEKEVTPT
+68 ADAAGAEKEVAPT

-92 WRLKLGESTDP
+92 WRLKLGENTDP

-119 TYCFNEEGD
+119 TYYINEDGD
-128 MTTGYVKVDASATDS
+128 MTTGYVKVDD

-149 AVKLDPGL
+149 ADKLEPGL
-157 YYFSKEGNDPST
+157 YYFSKEGNDPSA

-225 TSKAGWVQ
+225 TSKTGWVQ

-241 GKGVAAIQKAG
+241 DKGVAAIQNAG

-275 WQQINGNWYFLKADG
+275 WQQINGSWYFLKTDG

-359 ATGWRAINGKWYYLN
+359 ATGWRVINGKWYYLN

-402 STTGWYLMNGTWYW
+402 STTGWYLLNGTWYW

-449 VNGAW
+449 VKGAWYYSNGSGAMQTGWLNRGGTWYYLTGSGAMATGWINLGGTWYYLNPGNGDMKIGWYQVNGAW

-478 GSGAMVEGWAYIGG
+478 GSGAMATGWINLGG
-492 SWYYMVPGNGAMVG
+492 TWYYLNPGNGDMVG
-506 AGWHLID
+506 AGWHLI
-513 NSWYYMNGSG
+513 NNKWYYF
-523 AMCSNRWIGNYYV
+523 
-536 GGSGAMLTNTWVG
+536 GGSGAMYSNRW
-549 SYWVGADGNWIPNY
+549 
-563 DPDQNAKWVQDG
+563 K
-575 NTWYYQRTDGSR
+575 R
-587 ITNSWKKINGTWYYF
+587 IN
-602 AGSGAMLTGW
+602 
-612 NVVGGSWYFFNGSGA
+612 
-627 MQTGWGQVDGSWYYF
+627 GSWYYF
-642 GGDGAM
+642 GADGAM
-648 KTGWINDGKRNY
+648 TTGWKYVDGYKFYFGTDGKMVQDVD
-660 YLKPNGVW
+660 K
-668 KNILIGV
+668 LIGKQSSYKLTV
-675 IGNNEAGAATTAAK
+675 NRVKCQVTVYAANETGNYCIPVKTFTCSVGKAATPTHVGTYQT
-689 VREMGVDA
+689 VRKSNPVELMGPSWGKYGTQINAYGDWFHSVA
-697 VIVTGGYDPSQY
+697 CSNPDP
-709 DGIIIPGGGDLDPSR
+709 
-724 YGQANTGSSNIDNV
+724 T
-738 LDDRQIDAV
+738 
-747 KRSAEAGKPVL
+747 
-758 GICKG
+758 
-763 IQLVNVAFGGTLNQN
+763 
-778 IGGHMGVWHSAHVVA
+778 
-793 GGWLSG
+793 
-799 VYSGSVSVLS
+799 YS
-809 YHHQSIRDLAPG
+809 LA
-821 FQVDMRAGD
+821 
-830 GTVEAISNSA
+830 
-840 KRVYGVQFH
+840 
-849 PEQMNNDA
+849 A
-857 GNRCMKQFVA
+857 GNYNMLGQPASHGCVRLCVRDAKWIYDNCGLYTTVVVSDTEYTPFDKVPTIKIPAGQNWDPTDTDA
-867 ICTN
+867 RR

>member
-1 MKKRRGILFALGIV
+1 MYVRKNTGGEQMKKRRGILFALGIV

-34 VTQDSAENEQE
+34 VTQDSVENEQE
-45 QEAPKENST
+45 QEASKENET

-68 ADAAGAEKEVTPT
+68 ADAAGAEKKVAPT

-92 WRLKLGESTDP
+92 WRLKLGENS
-103 DNDGYAHDTV
+103 YAHDTF
-113 YTNDGK
+113 YINNGK
-119 TYCFNEEGD
+119 TYYINKDGD
-128 MTTGYVKVDASATDS
+128 MTTGYVKVDHPATDL
-143 SATDPS
+143 S
-149 AVKLDPGL
+149 AVKFDPGL

-191 YLGSDGKAVNTG
+191 YLGSNGKAGNTG
-203 EKAGWQQPEEDWY
+203 EKTGWQQPEEDWY

-225 TSKAGWVQ
+225 TSKTGWVQ

-241 GKGVAAIQKAG
+241 DKGVAAIQNAG

-262 LKNDGSR
+262 LKNDGTR

-275 WQQINGNWYFLKADG
+275 WQQINGSWYFLKADG

-338 QLGNNWQQMNGS
+338 QLGNNWQQMNGA

-359 ATGWRAINGKWYYLN
+359 ATGWRVINGKWYYLN

-402 STTGWYLMNGTWYW
+402 STTGWYQLNGTWYW

-449 VNGAW
+449 VKGVW

-478 GSGAMVEGWAYIGG
+478 GSGAMATGWINLGG
-492 SWYYMVPGNGAMVG
+492 TWYYLNPGNGDMVG
-506 AGWHLID
+506 AGWHLI
-513 NSWYYMNGSG
+513 NNQWYYFGGSG
-523 AMCSNRWIGNYYV
+523 AMYSNRWIGNYYV
-536 GGSGAMLTNTWVG
+536 GGNGNMLSNTWVG
-549 SYWVGADGNWIPNY
+549 SYWVGADGKWIPNY
-563 DPDQNAKWVQDG
+563 DPDANANWVKSG
-575 NTWYYQRTDGSR
+575 NTWYYQRPDGSKL
-587 ITNSWKKINGTWYYF
+587 TNSWKRIN
-602 AGSGAMLTGW
+602 
-612 NVVGGSWYFFNGSGA
+612 
-627 MQTGWGQVDGSWYYF
+627 GSWYYF
-642 GGDGAM
+642 GADGAM
-648 KTGWINDGKRNY
+648 TTGWKYVDGYKFYFGTDGKMIQDVD
-660 YLKPNGVW
+660 K
-668 KNILIGV
+668 LIGKQSSYKLTV
-675 IGNNEAGAATTAAK
+675 NRVKCQVTVYAANETGNYCIPVKTFTCSVGKAATPTHVGTYQT
-689 VREMGVDA
+689 VRKSNPVELMGPSWGKYGTQINAYGDWFHSVA
-697 VIVTGGYDPSQY
+697 CSNPDP
-709 DGIIIPGGGDLDPSR
+709 
-724 YGQANTGSSNIDNV
+724 T
-738 LDDRQIDAV
+738 
-747 KRSAEAGKPVL
+747 
-758 GICKG
+758 
-763 IQLVNVAFGGTLNQN
+763 
-778 IGGHMGVWHSAHVVA
+778 
-793 GGWLSG
+793 
-799 VYSGSVSVLS
+799 YS
-809 YHHQSIRDLAPG
+809 LA
-821 FQVDMRAGD
+821 
-830 GTVEAISNSA
+830 
-840 KRVYGVQFH
+840 
-849 PEQMNNDA
+849 A
-857 GNRCMKQFVA
+857 GNYNMLGQPASHGCVRLCVRDAKWIYDNCGLYTTVVVSDTEYTPFDKVPTIKIPAGQNWDPTDTDA
-867 ICTN
+867 RR

>member
-45 QEAPKENST
+45 QEASKENET

-68 ADAAGAEKEVTPT
+68 ADAAGAEKKVAPT

-92 WRLKLGESTDP
+92 WRLKLGENS
-103 DNDGYAHDTV
+103 YAHDTF
-113 YTNDGK
+113 YINNGK
-119 TYCFNEEGD
+119 TYYINKDGD
-128 MTTGYVKVDASATDS
+128 MTTGYVKVDHPATDL
-143 SATDPS
+143 S
-149 AVKLDPGL
+149 AVKFDPGL

-191 YLGSDGKAVNTG
+191 YLGSNGKAGNTG

-225 TSKAGWVQ
+225 TSKTGWVQ

-241 GKGVAAIQKAG
+241 DKGVAAIQNAG

-262 LKNDGSR
+262 LKNDGTR

-275 WQQINGNWYFLKADG
+275 WQQINGSWYFLKADG

-338 QLGNNWQQMNGS
+338 QLGNNWQQMNGA

-359 ATGWRAINGKWYYLN
+359 ATGWRVINGKWYYLN

-402 STTGWYLMNGTWYW
+402 STTGWYQLNGTWYW

-449 VNGAW
+449 VKGVW

-478 GSGAMVEGWAYIGG
+478 GSGAMATGWINLGG
-492 SWYYMVPGNGAMVG
+492 TWYYLNPGNGDMVG
-506 AGWHLID
+506 AGWHLI
-513 NSWYYMNGSG
+513 NNQWYYFGGSG
-523 AMCSNRWIGNYYV
+523 AMYSNRWIGNYYV
-536 GGSGAMLTNTWVG
+536 GGNGNMLSNTWVG
-549 SYWVGADGNWIPNY
+549 SYWVGADGKWIPNY
-563 DPDQNAKWVQDG
+563 DPDANANWVKSG
-575 NTWYYQRTDGSR
+575 NTWYYQRPDGSKL
-587 ITNSWKKINGTWYYF
+587 TNSWKRIN
-602 AGSGAMLTGW
+602 
-612 NVVGGSWYFFNGSGA
+612 
-627 MQTGWGQVDGSWYYF
+627 GSWYYF
-642 GGDGAM
+642 GADGAM
-648 KTGWINDGKRNY
+648 TTGWKYVDGYKFYFGTDGKMVQDVD
-660 YLKPNGVW
+660 K
-668 KNILIGV
+668 LIGKQSSYKLTV
-675 IGNNEAGAATTAAK
+675 NRVKCQVTVYAANETGNYCIPVKTFTCSVGKAATPTHVGTYQT
-689 VREMGVDA
+689 VRKSNPVELMGPSWGKYGTQINAYGDWFHSVA
-697 VIVTGGYDPSQY
+697 CSNPDP
-709 DGIIIPGGGDLDPSR
+709 
-724 YGQANTGSSNIDNV
+724 T
-738 LDDRQIDAV
+738 
-747 KRSAEAGKPVL
+747 
-758 GICKG
+758 
-763 IQLVNVAFGGTLNQN
+763 
-778 IGGHMGVWHSAHVVA
+778 
-793 GGWLSG
+793 
-799 VYSGSVSVLS
+799 YS
-809 YHHQSIRDLAPG
+809 LA
-821 FQVDMRAGD
+821 
-830 GTVEAISNSA
+830 
-840 KRVYGVQFH
+840 
-849 PEQMNNDA
+849 A
-857 GNRCMKQFVA
+857 GNYNMLGQPASHGCVRLCVRDAKWIYDNCGLYTTVVVSDTEYTPFDKVPTIKIPAGQNWDPTDTDA
-867 ICTN
+867 RR

>member
-1 MKKRRGILFALGIV
+1 MYVRKNTGGEQMKKRRGILFALGIV

-63 DEEKS
+63 DEEKT
-68 ADAAGAEKEVTPT
+68 ADADGKEKEVTPT
-81 WEKHKTDGGEA
+81 WEKYETENGDV
-92 WRLKLGESTDP
+92 WRLKLGESTPP
-103 DNDGYAHDTV
+103 DNDGYARDTV
-113 YTNDGK
+113 YTNNGN
-119 TYCFNEEGD
+119 TYYINKDGD
-128 MTTGYVKVDASATDS
+128 MSIGYVKVDD

-149 AVKLDPGL
+149 ADKLEPGL
-157 YYFSKEGNDPST
+157 YYFSKEGNDPSV

-203 EKAGWQQPEEDWY
+203 EKAGWQQPEKDWY

-359 ATGWRAINGKWYYLN
+359 ATGWRVINGKWYYLN

-402 STTGWYLMNGTWYW
+402 STTGWYLLNGTWYW

-449 VNGAW
+449 VKGVW
-454 YYSNGSGAMQTGWL
+454 YYSNGSGAMQTVWL

-478 GSGAMVEGWAYIGG
+478 GSGAMATGWINLGG
-492 SWYYMVPGNGAMVG
+492 TWYYLNPGNGDMVG
-506 AGWHLID
+506 AGWHLI
-513 NSWYYMNGSG
+513 NNKWYYFGGSG
-523 AMCSNRWIGNYYV
+523 AMYSNRWIGNYYV
-536 GGSGAMLTNTWVG
+536 GGNGEMLTNTWVG
-549 SYWVGADGNWIPNY
+549 SYWVGADGKWIPNY
-563 DPDQNAKWVQDG
+563 DPDVNANWVKSG
-575 NTWYYQRTDGSR
+575 NTWYYQRPDGSKL
-587 ITNSWKKINGTWYYF
+587 TNSWKRIN
-602 AGSGAMLTGW
+602 
-612 NVVGGSWYFFNGSGA
+612 
-627 MQTGWGQVDGSWYYF
+627 GSWYYF
-642 GGDGAM
+642 GADGAM
-648 KTGWINDGKRNY
+648 TTGWKYVDGYKFYFGTDGKMVQDVD
-660 YLKPNGVW
+660 K
-668 KNILIGV
+668 LIGKQSSYRITV
-675 IGNNEAGAATTAAK
+675 NRVKCQVTVYAANETGNYCIPVKTFTCSVGKAGTPTHAGTYATLKKQNPVELMGPSWGKYGTQINNYGDWFHSVACSNPDPTYALAAGNYNMLGQPASHGCVRLCVRDAK
-689 VREMGVDA
+689 WIYDNCGLYTRVDISDTEYTPFDKA
-697 VIVTGGYDPSQY
+697 PTIKIPASQNWDP
-709 DGIIIPGGGDLDPSR
+709 
-724 YGQANTGSSNIDNV
+724 T
-738 LDDRQIDAV
+738 DA
-747 KRSAEAGKPVL
+747 
-758 GICKG
+758 
-763 IQLVNVAFGGTLNQN
+763 
-778 IGGHMGVWHSAHVVA
+778 
-793 GGWLSG
+793 
-799 VYSGSVSVLS
+799 
-809 YHHQSIRDLAPG
+809 D
-821 FQVDMRAGD
+821 
-830 GTVEAISNSA
+830 A
-840 KRVYGVQFH
+840 KR
-849 PEQMNNDA
+849 
-857 GNRCMKQFVA
+857 
-867 ICTN
+867 

>member
-1 MKKRRGILFALGIV
+1 MKKRRSILFALGIV

-34 VTQDSAENEQE
+34 VTQDSAENEQG
-45 QEAPKENST
+45 QEAPKENNT

-92 WRLKLGESTDP
+92 WRLKLGE
-103 DNDGYAHDTV
+103 NRYAHDTF
-113 YTNDGK
+113 YINDGK

-225 TSKAGWVQ
+225 TSITGWVQ

-241 GKGVAAIQKAG
+241 GKGVAAIQNAG

-262 LKNDGSR
+262 LKNDGTR

-290 SRDTS
+290 SRDAS

-359 ATGWRAINGKWYYLN
+359 ATGWRVINGKWYYLN

-387 ATGQLFYSDGSGAML
+387 ATGQLFYSDGSGVML
-402 STTGWYLMNGTWYW
+402 TTTGWYLLNGTWYW

-449 VNGAW
+449 VKGAW

-478 GSGAMVEGWAYIGG
+478 GSGAMATGWINLGG
-492 SWYYMVPGNGAMVG
+492 TWYYLNPGNGDMVG
-506 AGWHLID
+506 AGWHLI
-513 NSWYYMNGSG
+513 NNKWYYFDGSG
-523 AMCSNRWIGNYYV
+523 AMYSNRWIGNYYV
-536 GGSGAMLTNTWVG
+536 GGNGEMLTNTWVG
-549 SYWVGADGNWIPNY
+549 SYWVGADGKWIPNY
-563 DPDQNAKWVQDG
+563 NPDANANWVKSG
-575 NTWYYQRTDGSR
+575 NTWYYQRPDGSKL
-587 ITNSWKKINGTWYYF
+587 TNSWKRIN
-602 AGSGAMLTGW
+602 
-612 NVVGGSWYFFNGSGA
+612 
-627 MQTGWGQVDGSWYYF
+627 GSWYYF
-642 GGDGAM
+642 GADGAM
-648 KTGWINDGKRNY
+648 TTGWKYVDGYKFYFGTDGKMVQDVD
-660 YLKPNGVW
+660 K
-668 KNILIGV
+668 LIGKQSSYRITV
-675 IGNNEAGAATTAAK
+675 NRVKCQVTVYAANETGNYCIPVKTFTCSVGKAETPTHAGTYATLKKQNPVELMGPSWGKYGTQINNYGDWFHSVACSNPDPTYALAAGNYNMLGQPASHGCVRLCVRDAK
-689 VREMGVDA
+689 WIYDNCGLYTRVDISDTEYTPFDKA
-697 VIVTGGYDPSQY
+697 PTIKIPAGQNWDP
-709 DGIIIPGGGDLDPSR
+709 
-724 YGQANTGSSNIDNV
+724 T
-738 LDDRQIDAV
+738 DA
-747 KRSAEAGKPVL
+747 
-758 GICKG
+758 
-763 IQLVNVAFGGTLNQN
+763 
-778 IGGHMGVWHSAHVVA
+778 
-793 GGWLSG
+793 
-799 VYSGSVSVLS
+799 
-809 YHHQSIRDLAPG
+809 D
-821 FQVDMRAGD
+821 
-830 GTVEAISNSA
+830 A
-840 KRVYGVQFH
+840 KR
-849 PEQMNNDA
+849 
-857 GNRCMKQFVA
+857 
-867 ICTN
+867 

>member
-1 MKKRRGILFALGIV
+1 MYVRKNTGGEQMKKRRGILFALGIV

-34 VTQDSAENEQE
+34 VTQDSVENEQE
-45 QEAPKENST
+45 QEAPKENDT

-68 ADAAGAEKEVTPT
+68 ADVAGAEKEVAPT
-81 WEKHKTDGGEA
+81 WEKYKTDGGEA

-103 DNDGYAHDTV
+103 DNNGYAHDTV

-119 TYCFNEEGD
+119 TYYINEDGD
-128 MTTGYVKVDASATDS
+128 MTTGYVKVDD

-149 AVKLDPGL
+149 ADKLEPGL

-186 NGAWH
+186 NGAWY

-203 EKAGWQQPEEDWY
+203 EKTGWQQPEEDWY

-225 TSKAGWVQ
+225 TSKTGWVQ

-241 GKGVAAIQKAG
+241 DKGVAVIQNAG

-262 LKNDGSR
+262 LKNDGTR

-275 WQQINGNWYFLKADG
+275 WQQINGSWYFLKTDG

-338 QLGNNWQQMNGS
+338 QLGNNWQQMNGA

-359 ATGWRAINGKWYYLN
+359 ATGWRVINGKWYYLN

-387 ATGQLFYSDGSGAML
+387 ATGQLFYSEGSGAML
-402 STTGWYLMNGTWYW
+402 STTGWYLLNGTWYW

-449 VNGAW
+449 VKGVW

-478 GSGAMVEGWAYIGG
+478 GSGAMATGWINLGG
-492 SWYYMVPGNGAMVG
+492 TWYYLNPGNGDMMG
-506 AGWHLID
+506 AGWHLI
-513 NSWYYMNGSG
+513 NNKWYYFDGSG
-523 AMCSNRWIGNYYV
+523 AMYSNRWIGNYYV
-536 GGSGAMLTNTWVG
+536 GGNGDMLTNTWVG
-549 SYWVGADGNWIPNY
+549 SYWVGADGKWIPNY
-563 DPDQNAKWVQDG
+563 DPDANANWVKSG
-575 NTWYYQRTDGSR
+575 NTWYYQRPDGSKL
-587 ITNSWKKINGTWYYF
+587 TNSWKRIN
-602 AGSGAMLTGW
+602 
-612 NVVGGSWYFFNGSGA
+612 
-627 MQTGWGQVDGSWYYF
+627 GSWYYF
-642 GGDGAM
+642 GADSAM
-648 KTGWINDGKRNY
+648 TTGWKYVDGYKFYFGTDGKM
-660 YLKPNGVW
+660 VQDVDS
-668 KNILIGV
+668 LIGKQSSYKLTV
-675 IGNNEAGAATTAAK
+675 NRVKCQVTAYAANETGNYCIPVKTFTCSVGKAATPTHVGTYQTLRK
-689 VREMGVDA
+689 SNPVELMGPSWGKYGTQINAYGDWFHSVA
-697 VIVTGGYDPSQY
+697 CSNPDP
-709 DGIIIPGGGDLDPSR
+709 
-724 YGQANTGSSNIDNV
+724 T
-738 LDDRQIDAV
+738 
-747 KRSAEAGKPVL
+747 
-758 GICKG
+758 
-763 IQLVNVAFGGTLNQN
+763 
-778 IGGHMGVWHSAHVVA
+778 
-793 GGWLSG
+793 
-799 VYSGSVSVLS
+799 YS
-809 YHHQSIRDLAPG
+809 LA
-821 FQVDMRAGD
+821 
-830 GTVEAISNSA
+830 
-840 KRVYGVQFH
+840 
-849 PEQMNNDA
+849 A
-857 GNRCMKQFVA
+857 GNYNMLGQPASHGCVRLCVRDAKWIYDNCGLYTTVVVSDTEYTPFDKVPTIKIPAGQNWDPTDTDA
-867 ICTN
+867 RR

>member
-1 MKKRRGILFALGIV
+1 MYVRKNTGGEQMKKRRGILFALGIV

-34 VTQDSAENEQE
+34 VTQDSVENEQE
-45 QEAPKENST
+45 QEASKENET

-68 ADAAGAEKEVTPT
+68 ADAAGAEKKVAPT

-92 WRLKLGESTDP
+92 WRLKLGENS
-103 DNDGYAHDTV
+103 YAHDTF
-113 YTNDGK
+113 YINNGK
-119 TYCFNEEGD
+119 TYYINKDGD
-128 MTTGYVKVDASATDS
+128 MTTGYVKVDHPATDL
-143 SATDPS
+143 S
-149 AVKLDPGL
+149 AVKFDPGL

-191 YLGSDGKAVNTG
+191 YLGSNGKAGNTG
-203 EKAGWQQPEEDWY
+203 EKTGWQQPEEDWY

-225 TSKAGWVQ
+225 TSKTGWVQ

-241 GKGVAAIQKAG
+241 DKGVAAIQNAG

-262 LKNDGSR
+262 LKNDGTR

-338 QLGNNWQQMNGS
+338 QLGNNWQQMNGA

-359 ATGWRAINGKWYYLN
+359 ATGWRVINGKWYYLN

-387 ATGQLFYSDGSGAML
+387 ATGQLFYSEGSGAML
-402 STTGWYLMNGTWYW
+402 STTGWYLLNGTWYW

-449 VNGAW
+449 VKGVW

-478 GSGAMVEGWAYIGG
+478 GSGAMATGWINLGG
-492 SWYYMVPGNGAMVG
+492 TWYYLNPGNGDMMG
-506 AGWHLID
+506 AGWHLI
-513 NSWYYMNGSG
+513 NNKWYYFDGSG
-523 AMCSNRWIGNYYV
+523 AMYSNRWIGNYYV
-536 GGSGAMLTNTWVG
+536 GGNGDMLTNTWVG
-549 SYWVGADGNWIPNY
+549 SYWVGADGKWIPNY
-563 DPDQNAKWVQDG
+563 DPDANANWVKSG
-575 NTWYYQRTDGSR
+575 NTWYYQRPDGSKL
-587 ITNSWKKINGTWYYF
+587 TNSWKRIN
-602 AGSGAMLTGW
+602 
-612 NVVGGSWYFFNGSGA
+612 
-627 MQTGWGQVDGSWYYF
+627 GSWYYF
-642 GGDGAM
+642 GADSAM
-648 KTGWINDGKRNY
+648 TTGWKYVDGYKFYFGTDGKM
-660 YLKPNGVW
+660 VQDVDS
-668 KNILIGV
+668 LIGKQSSYKLTV
-675 IGNNEAGAATTAAK
+675 NRVKCQVTAYAANETGNYCIPVKTFTCSVGKAATPTHVGTYQTLRK
-689 VREMGVDA
+689 SNPVELMGPSWGKYGTQINAYGDWFHSVA
-697 VIVTGGYDPSQY
+697 CSNPDP
-709 DGIIIPGGGDLDPSR
+709 
-724 YGQANTGSSNIDNV
+724 T
-738 LDDRQIDAV
+738 
-747 KRSAEAGKPVL
+747 
-758 GICKG
+758 
-763 IQLVNVAFGGTLNQN
+763 
-778 IGGHMGVWHSAHVVA
+778 
-793 GGWLSG
+793 
-799 VYSGSVSVLS
+799 YS
-809 YHHQSIRDLAPG
+809 LA
-821 FQVDMRAGD
+821 
-830 GTVEAISNSA
+830 
-840 KRVYGVQFH
+840 
-849 PEQMNNDA
+849 A
-857 GNRCMKQFVA
+857 GNYNMLGQPASHGCVRLCVRDAKWIYDNCGLYTTVVVSDTEYTPFDKVPTIKIPAGQNWDPTDTDA
-867 ICTN
+867 RR

>member
-15 LTLSVAV
+15 LSLSVAV

-34 VTQDSAENEQE
+34 VTQDSVENEQE
-45 QEAPKENST
+45 QEASKENET

-68 ADAAGAEKEVTPT
+68 ADAAGAEKEVAPT
-81 WEKHKTDGGEA
+81 WEKHKTDGGEV
-92 WRLKLGESTDP
+92 WRLKLSD
-103 DNDGYAHDTV
+103 ARDTF

-119 TYCFNEEGD
+119 TYYINKDGD
-128 MTTGYVKVDASATDS
+128 MTTGYVKVDASATDP

-225 TSKAGWVQ
+225 TSKTGWVQ

-241 GKGVAAIQKAG
+241 DKGVAAIQNAG

-262 LKNDGSR
+262 LKNDGTR

-275 WQQINGNWYFLKADG
+275 WQQINGSWYFLKADG

-338 QLGNNWQQMNGS
+338 QLGNNWQQMNGA

-359 ATGWRAINGKWYYLN
+359 ATGWRVINGKWYYLN

-478 GSGAMVEGWAYIGG
+478 GSGAMATGWINLGG
-492 SWYYMVPGNGAMVG
+492 TWYYLNPGNGDMVG
-506 AGWHLID
+506 AGWHLI
-513 NSWYYMNGSG
+513 NNKWYYFGGSG
-523 AMCSNRWIGNYYV
+523 AMYSNRWIGNYYV
-536 GGSGAMLTNTWVG
+536 GGNGEMLTNTWVG
-549 SYWVGADGNWIPNY
+549 SYWVGADGKWIPNY
-563 DPDQNAKWVQDG
+563 DPDANANWVKSG
-575 NTWYYQRTDGSR
+575 NTWYYQRPDGSKL
-587 ITNSWKKINGTWYYF
+587 TNSWKRIN
-602 AGSGAMLTGW
+602 
-612 NVVGGSWYFFNGSGA
+612 
-627 MQTGWGQVDGSWYYF
+627 GSWYYF
-642 GGDGAM
+642 GADGAM
-648 KTGWINDGKRNY
+648 TTGWKYVDGYKFYFGTDGKM
-660 YLKPNGVW
+660 VQDVDS
-668 KNILIGV
+668 LIGKQSSYKLTV
-675 IGNNEAGAATTAAK
+675 NRVKCQVTAYAANETGNYCIPVKTFTCSVGKAATPTHVGTYQTLRK
-689 VREMGVDA
+689 SNPVELMGPSWGKYGTQINAYGDWFHSVA
-697 VIVTGGYDPSQY
+697 CSNPDP
-709 DGIIIPGGGDLDPSR
+709 
-724 YGQANTGSSNIDNV
+724 T
-738 LDDRQIDAV
+738 
-747 KRSAEAGKPVL
+747 
-758 GICKG
+758 
-763 IQLVNVAFGGTLNQN
+763 
-778 IGGHMGVWHSAHVVA
+778 
-793 GGWLSG
+793 
-799 VYSGSVSVLS
+799 YS
-809 YHHQSIRDLAPG
+809 LA
-821 FQVDMRAGD
+821 
-830 GTVEAISNSA
+830 
-840 KRVYGVQFH
+840 
-849 PEQMNNDA
+849 A
-857 GNRCMKQFVA
+857 GNYNMLGQPASHGCVRLCVRDAKWIYDNCGLYTTVVVSDTEYTPFDKVPTIKIPAGQNWDPTDTDA
-867 ICTN
+867 RR

>member
-1 MKKRRGILFALGIV
+1 MKKRRGILFVLGIV

-63 DEEKS
+63 DEEKT
-68 ADAAGAEKEVTPT
+68 ADADGKEKEVTPT
-81 WEKHKTDGGEA
+81 WEKYETENGDV
-92 WRLKLGESTDP
+92 WRLKLGESTPP
-103 DNDGYAHDTV
+103 DNDGYARDTV
-113 YTNDGK
+113 YTNNGN
-119 TYCFNEEGD
+119 TYYINKDGD
-128 MTTGYVKVDASATDS
+128 MSTGYVKVDD

-149 AVKLDPGL
+149 ADKLEPGL
-157 YYFSKEGNDPST
+157 YYFSKEGNDPSA

-203 EKAGWQQPEEDWY
+203 EKAGWQQPEKDWY

-241 GKGVAAIQKAG
+241 GKGVATIQKAG

-359 ATGWRAINGKWYYLN
+359 ATGWRVINGKWYYLN

-449 VNGAW
+449 VKGVW

-478 GSGAMVEGWAYIGG
+478 GSGAMATGWINLGG
-492 SWYYMVPGNGAMVG
+492 TWYYLNPGNGDMVG
-506 AGWHLID
+506 AGWHLI
-513 NSWYYMNGSG
+513 NNKWYYFGGSG
-523 AMCSNRWIGNYYV
+523 AMYSNRWIGNYYV
-536 GGSGAMLTNTWVG
+536 GGNGEMLTNTWVG
-549 SYWVGADGNWIPNY
+549 SYWVGADGKWIPNY
-563 DPDQNAKWVQDG
+563 DPDVNANWVKSG
-575 NTWYYQRTDGSR
+575 NTWYYQRPDGSKL
-587 ITNSWKKINGTWYYF
+587 TNSWKRIN
-602 AGSGAMLTGW
+602 
-612 NVVGGSWYFFNGSGA
+612 
-627 MQTGWGQVDGSWYYF
+627 GSWYYF
-642 GGDGAM
+642 GADGAM
-648 KTGWINDGKRNY
+648 TTGWKYVDGYKFYFGTDGKMVQDVD
-660 YLKPNGVW
+660 K
-668 KNILIGV
+668 LIGKQSSYRITV
-675 IGNNEAGAATTAAK
+675 NRVKCQVTVYAANETGNYCIPVKTFTCSVGKAGTPTHAGTYATLKKQNPVELMGPSWGKYGTQINNYGDWFHSVACSNPDPTYALAAGNYNMLGQPASHGCVRLCVRDAK
-689 VREMGVDA
+689 WIYDNCGLYTRVDISDTEYTPFDKA
-697 VIVTGGYDPSQY
+697 PTIKIPASQNWDP
-709 DGIIIPGGGDLDPSR
+709 
-724 YGQANTGSSNIDNV
+724 T
-738 LDDRQIDAV
+738 DA
-747 KRSAEAGKPVL
+747 
-758 GICKG
+758 
-763 IQLVNVAFGGTLNQN
+763 
-778 IGGHMGVWHSAHVVA
+778 
-793 GGWLSG
+793 
-799 VYSGSVSVLS
+799 
-809 YHHQSIRDLAPG
+809 D
-821 FQVDMRAGD
+821 
-830 GTVEAISNSA
+830 A
-840 KRVYGVQFH
+840 KR
-849 PEQMNNDA
+849 
-857 GNRCMKQFVA
+857 
-867 ICTN
+867 

>member
-34 VTQDSAENEQE
+34 VTQDSVENEQA
-45 QEAPKENST
+45 QEASKENET

-63 DEEKS
+63 DEEKT
-68 ADAAGAEKEVTPT
+68 ADADGKEKEVTPT
-81 WEKHKTDGGEA
+81 WEKYETENGDV
-92 WRLKLGESTDP
+92 WRLKLGESTPP
-103 DNDGYAHDTV
+103 DNDGYARDTV
-113 YTNDGK
+113 YTNNGNTYYINKDG
-119 TYCFNEEGD
+119 N
-128 MTTGYVKVDASATDS
+128 MSTGYVKVDD

-149 AVKLDPGL
+149 ADKLEPGL
-157 YYFSKEGNDPST
+157 YYFSKEGNDPSA

-203 EKAGWQQPEEDWY
+203 EKAGWQQPEKDWY

-241 GKGVAAIQKAG
+241 GKGVATIQKAG

-359 ATGWRAINGKWYYLN
+359 ATGWRVINGKWYYLN

-402 STTGWYLMNGTWYW
+402 STTGWYLLNGTWYW

-449 VNGAW
+449 VKGVW
-454 YYSNGSGAMQTGWL
+454 YYSNGSGAMVTGWL

-478 GSGAMVEGWAYIGG
+478 GSGAMATGWINLGG
-492 SWYYMVPGNGAMVG
+492 TWYYLNPGNGDMVG
-506 AGWHLID
+506 AGWHLI
-513 NSWYYMNGSG
+513 NNKWYYFGGSG
-523 AMCSNRWIGNYYV
+523 AMYSNRWIGNYYV
-536 GGSGAMLTNTWVG
+536 GGNGEMLTNTWVG
-549 SYWVGADGNWIPNY
+549 SYWVGADGKWIPNY
-563 DPDQNAKWVQDG
+563 DPDVNANWVKSG
-575 NTWYYQRTDGSR
+575 NTWYYQRPDGSKL
-587 ITNSWKKINGTWYYF
+587 TNSWKRIN
-602 AGSGAMLTGW
+602 
-612 NVVGGSWYFFNGSGA
+612 
-627 MQTGWGQVDGSWYYF
+627 GSWYYF
-642 GGDGAM
+642 GADGAM
-648 KTGWINDGKRNY
+648 TTGWKYVDGYKFYFGTDGKMVQDVD
-660 YLKPNGVW
+660 K
-668 KNILIGV
+668 LIGKQSSYRITV
-675 IGNNEAGAATTAAK
+675 NRVKCQVTVYAANETGNYCIPVKTFTCSVGKAGTPTHAGTYATLKKQNPVELMGPSWGKYGTQINNYGDWFHSVACSNPDPTYALAAGNYNMLGQPASHGCVRLCVRDAK
-689 VREMGVDA
+689 WIYDNCGLYTRVDISDTEYTPFDKA
-697 VIVTGGYDPSQY
+697 PTIKIPASQNWDP
-709 DGIIIPGGGDLDPSR
+709 
-724 YGQANTGSSNIDNV
+724 T
-738 LDDRQIDAV
+738 DA
-747 KRSAEAGKPVL
+747 
-758 GICKG
+758 
-763 IQLVNVAFGGTLNQN
+763 
-778 IGGHMGVWHSAHVVA
+778 
-793 GGWLSG
+793 
-799 VYSGSVSVLS
+799 
-809 YHHQSIRDLAPG
+809 D
-821 FQVDMRAGD
+821 
-830 GTVEAISNSA
+830 A
-840 KRVYGVQFH
+840 KR
-849 PEQMNNDA
+849 
-857 GNRCMKQFVA
+857 
-867 ICTN
+867 

>member
-1 MKKRRGILFALGIV
+1 MYVRKNTGGAQMKKRRGILFALGIV

-34 VTQDSAENEQE
+34 VTQDSVENEQE
-45 QEAPKENST
+45 QEASKENET

-68 ADAAGAEKEVTPT
+68 ADAAGAEKEVAPT
-81 WEKHKTDGGEA
+81 WEKHETENGDA
-92 WRLKLGESTDP
+92 WRLKLGESTPP
-103 DNDGYAHDTV
+103 DNDGYARDTV
-113 YTNDGK
+113 YTNNGN
-119 TYCFNEEGD
+119 TYYINKDGD
-128 MTTGYVKVDASATDS
+128 MSIGYVKVDD

-149 AVKLDPGL
+149 ADKLEPGL
-157 YYFSKEGNDPST
+157 YYFSKEGNDPSV

-203 EKAGWQQPEEDWY
+203 EKAGWQQPEKDWY

-359 ATGWRAINGKWYYLN
+359 ATGWRVINGKWYYLN

-402 STTGWYLMNGTWYW
+402 STTGWYLLNGTWYW

-449 VNGAW
+449 VKGVW
-454 YYSNGSGAMQTGWL
+454 YYSNGSGAMVTGWL

-478 GSGAMVEGWAYIGG
+478 GSGAMATGWINLGG
-492 SWYYMVPGNGAMVG
+492 TWYYLNPGNGDMVG
-506 AGWHLID
+506 AGWHLI
-513 NSWYYMNGSG
+513 NNKWYYFGGSG
-523 AMCSNRWIGNYYV
+523 AMYSNRWIGNYYV
-536 GGSGAMLTNTWVG
+536 GGNGEMLTNTWVG
-549 SYWVGADGNWIPNY
+549 SYWVGADGKWIPNY
-563 DPDQNAKWVQDG
+563 DPDVNANWVKSG
-575 NTWYYQRTDGSR
+575 NTWYYQRPDGSKL
-587 ITNSWKKINGTWYYF
+587 TNSWKRIN
-602 AGSGAMLTGW
+602 
-612 NVVGGSWYFFNGSGA
+612 
-627 MQTGWGQVDGSWYYF
+627 GSWYYF
-642 GGDGAM
+642 GADGAM
-648 KTGWINDGKRNY
+648 TTGWKYVDGYKFYFGTDGKMVQDVD
-660 YLKPNGVW
+660 K
-668 KNILIGV
+668 LIGKQSSYRITV
-675 IGNNEAGAATTAAK
+675 NRVKCQVTVYAANETGNYCIPVKTFTCSVGKAGTPTHAGTYATLKKQNPVELMGPSWGKYGTQINNYGDWFHSVACSNPDPTYALAAGNYNMLGQPASHGCVRLCVRDAK
-689 VREMGVDA
+689 WIYDNCGLYTRVDISDTEYTPFDKA
-697 VIVTGGYDPSQY
+697 PTIKIPASQNWDP
-709 DGIIIPGGGDLDPSR
+709 
-724 YGQANTGSSNIDNV
+724 T
-738 LDDRQIDAV
+738 DA
-747 KRSAEAGKPVL
+747 
-758 GICKG
+758 
-763 IQLVNVAFGGTLNQN
+763 
-778 IGGHMGVWHSAHVVA
+778 
-793 GGWLSG
+793 
-799 VYSGSVSVLS
+799 
-809 YHHQSIRDLAPG
+809 D
-821 FQVDMRAGD
+821 
-830 GTVEAISNSA
+830 A
-840 KRVYGVQFH
+840 KR
-849 PEQMNNDA
+849 
-857 GNRCMKQFVA
+857 
-867 ICTN
+867 